1 MVDKKKKKMVIT
13 TLVCVLVFIAVGY
26 ALLTQA
32 IKVGVEGTL
41 NGVWDVYISDIK
53 LKNSTGR
60 AQEVNPAS
68 VSNKVNANF
77 EVDLYMPGDSV
88 EYEVTVKNDG
98 NIDAT
103 LRTVTTNATNTNE
116 DIRFTHTIKQGEVL
130 KKESE
135 TKFTFK
141 IVFDERA
148 TTLPTNSDPIEV
160 TMKLDYL
167 QNTGNSLYVP
177 TNITTDNTCFSYNA
191 SGVITKYDYSCGN
204 EVSIP
209 ESIDGVNI
217 KSIANNA
224 FVASDNTK
232 PLQSINMENASYLT
246 TFSFSDFTNLKHA
259 TLPRTLVEIPQ
270 MAFFNCPLTTINLPG
285 TVEKIG
291 NYAFKGTSLS
301 GSLYLPNSLKTIGVR
316 AFASLKLTGTLT
328 IPDSVT
334 TISNEAFNN
343 NKFTKLV
350 IGQNSS
356 LTTIGDYAFSG
367 TSLSGSLYLPNSLKT
382 IGVRAFASLKLT
394 GTLTIPDSVTT
405 ISSEAFYN
413 NKFTKL
419 VIGQNS
425 SLTTIGNNAFRNNQI
440 SNAIALPKSLTTV
453 GYNAFRAN
461 SISKLALNYGL
472 KSIGYEAFESNKIT
486 GTINIPVTVE
496 KIDTQAF
503 NSNQIEAVI
512 FNKNSALTTLG
523 SYAFAQNKISNA
535 IMMPKG
541 LTKIS
546 SYVFSNN
553 TISSLSFEE
562 GSVATVIERNA
573 FSAQSNSI
581 KGKLEIPA
589 SVTSIDFWAFTRAL
603 NVESLTFGENSKLT
617 TLGEAVFTNN
627 IIKKVVIP
635 SSLVSINWGGQR
647 GSFTQAGIEELIFE
661 ENSHLEKIDALA
673 FQLNK
678 ISKVVIPKSVKTIGV
693 QAFHSNQIA
702 SLTFEAGS
710 VLTTVGEQAFSIN
723 ALTTEGL
730 GKLPSTLT
738 SLATNAFLRNPG
750 LTQITLTSPTD
761 IEGWPDG
768 GTADVYY
775 GNDKLAKIVYER

>member
-13 TLVCVLVFIAVGY
+13 TLVCVLVFMAVGY

-217 KSIANNA
+217 KSIANDA
-224 FVASDNTK
+224 FVASDNTR

-246 TFSFSDFTNLKHA
+246 TFSFHVFTNLKHV
-259 TLPRTLVEIPQ
+259 TLPKTLVEISQ
-270 MAFFNCPLTTINLPG
+270 KAFFNCPLTTINLPG
-285 TVEKIG
+285 TVEK
-291 NYAFKGTSLS
+291 
-301 GSLYLPNSLKTIGVR
+301 
-316 AFASLKLTGTLT
+316 
-328 IPDSVT
+328 
-334 TISNEAFNN
+334 
-343 NKFTKLV
+343 
-350 IGQNSS
+350 
-356 LTTIGDYAFSG
+356 IGDYAFSG

-382 IGVRAFASLKLT
+382 IGIGAFNSLKLT

-405 ISSEAFYN
+405 ISNEAFYN

-419 VIGQNS
+419 VIGPNS

-440 SNAIALPKSLTTV
+440 SNAIALPKSVTTI
-453 GYNAFRAN
+453 GNNTFCNN
-461 SISKLALNYGL
+461 SIPKLALNYGL
-472 KSIGYEAFESNKIT
+472 KSIGSYAFGTNKIT

-496 KIDTQAF
+496 KIDAQAF
-503 NSNQIEAVI
+503 RLNQIEAVI

-523 SYAFAQNKISNA
+523 YYAFAQNKISNVIMIPKNLKA
-535 IMMPKG
+535 IQEF
-541 LTKIS
+541 TFWSNKIS
-546 SYVFSNN
+546 GV
-553 TISSLSFEE
+553 TFEE
-562 GSVATVIERNA
+562 GSQLKSIGKRAFQANYDSNGATITGSLN
-573 FSAQSNSI
+573 
-581 KGKLEIPA
+581 IPP
-589 SVTSIDFWAFTRAL
+589 S
-603 NVESLTFGENSKLT
+603 VESVGFMAFKEALKNIYELNFGENSQLKT
-617 TLGEAVFTNN
+617 IYSAAFASSH
-627 IIKKVVIP
+627 IKKVTIP
-635 SSLVSINWGGQR
+635 KSVTTIEKNQSQGAAFES
-647 GSFTQAGIEELIFE
+647 AGIEELIFE
-661 ENSHLEKIDALA
+661 EGSQLETIDNAVFSQNS
-673 FQLNK
+673 
-678 ISKVVIPKSVKTIGV
+678 ISKVVIPKSVKTINPL
-693 QAFHSNQIA
+693 AFYRNRIS
-702 SLTFEAGS
+702 SLTFEEGS
-710 VLTTVGEQAFSIN
+710 QLTTIGNGAFNNNS
-723 ALTTEGL
+723 LTNDGL

-738 SLATNAFLRNPG
+738 TLATNAFISNPS
-750 LTQITLTSPTD
+750 LTKITLTSPTD
-761 IEGWPDG
+761 IDGWADG
-768 GTADVYY
+768 STVDGKTVT
-775 GNDKLAKIVYER
+775 YER

>member
-60 AQEVNPAS
+60 AQELNPAY

-103 LRTVTTNATNTNE
+103 LRTIATNATNTNE

-148 TTLPTNSDPIEV
+148 TTLPINSDPIEV

-217 KSIANNA
+217 NSIANNA

-259 TLPRTLVEIPQ
+259 TLPKTLVEIPQ
-270 MAFFNCPLTTINLPG
+270 KAFFNCPLTTINLPG
-285 TVEKIG
+285 TVEKID

-301 GSLYLPNSLKTIGVR
+301 GSLYLPKSLKTIGVG
-316 AFASLKLTGTLT
+316 AFDSLKLTGTLT

-334 TISNEAFNN
+334 TISNEAFY
-343 NKFTKLV
+343 
-350 IGQNSS
+350 S
-356 LTTIGDYAFSG
+356 
-367 TSLSGSLYLPNSLKT
+367 
-382 IGVRAFASLKLT
+382 
-394 GTLTIPDSVTT
+394 
-405 ISSEAFYN
+405 

-440 SNAIALPKSLTTV
+440 SNAIALPKSVITIGNNTFC
-453 GYNAFRAN
+453 NN

-472 KSIGYEAFESNKIT
+472 KSIGNYAFGTNKIT

-496 KIDTQAF
+496 KIDAQAF
-503 NSNQIEAVI
+503 QSNQIEAVI

-523 SYAFAQNKISNA
+523 SYAFSNNKISNV
-535 IMMPKG
+535 IMIPKN
-541 LTKIS
+541 LKALQEFTFFSNKIS
-546 SYVFSNN
+546 GV
-553 TISSLSFEE
+553 TFEE
-562 GSVATVIERNA
+562 GSQLKSIGKRAFQANYDSNGATITGSLN
-573 FSAQSNSI
+573 
-581 KGKLEIPA
+581 IPP
-589 SVTSIDFWAFTRAL
+589 S
-603 NVESLTFGENSKLT
+603 VESIGFMAFKEALKNIDELNFGENSQLKT
-617 TLGEAVFTNN
+617 IYSAAFAVSH
-627 IIKKVVIP
+627 IKKVTIP
-635 SSLVSINWGGQR
+635 KSVTTMERNMSQGAAFES
-647 GSFTQAGIEELIFE
+647 AGIEELIFE
-661 ENSHLEKIDALA
+661 EGSQLEIIDNAVFSRNS
-673 FQLNK
+673 
-678 ISKVVIPKSVKTIGV
+678 ISKVVIPKSVKTINPL
-693 QAFHSNQIA
+693 AFGRNRIS
-702 SLTFEAGS
+702 SLTFEEGS
-710 VLTTVGEQAFSIN
+710 QLTTIGDEAFN
-723 ALTTEGL
+723 GNLLTNDGL

-738 SLATNAFLRNPG
+738 TLSTNAFINNPN

-761 IEGWPDG
+761 LEGWTNGSTVDG
-768 GTADVYY
+768 KTVT
-775 GNDKLAKIVYER
+775 YER

>member
-13 TLVCVLVFIAVGY
+13 TLVCVLVFMAVGY

-217 KSIANNA
+217 KSIANDA

-246 TFSFSDFTNLKHA
+246 TFSFSDFTNLKHT
-259 TLPRTLVEIPQ
+259 TLPKTLVEIPKA
-270 MAFFNCPLTTINLPG
+270 AFFNCPLTTINLPD
-285 TVEKIG
+285 TVEKID
-291 NYAFKGTSLS
+291 NYAFGGTSLS
-301 GSLYLPNSLKTIGVR
+301 GSLYLPNSLKTIGIS
-316 AFASLKLTGTLT
+316 AFEG
-328 IPDSVT
+328 
-334 TISNEAFNN
+334 
-343 NKFTKLV
+343 
-350 IGQNSS
+350 
-356 LTTIGDYAFSG
+356 
-367 TSLSGSLYLPNSLKT
+367 
-382 IGVRAFASLKLT
+382 LKLT

-472 KSIGYEAFESNKIT
+472 KSIGYEAFEGNKIT

-496 KIDTQAF
+496 KIDAQAF
-503 NSNQIEAVI
+503 QLNQIEAVI

-523 SYAFAQNKISNA
+523 YYAFAQNKISNVIMIPKNLKA
-535 IMMPKG
+535 IQEF
-541 LTKIS
+541 TFWSNIIS
-546 SYVFSNN
+546 GV
-553 TISSLSFEE
+553 TFEE
-562 GSVATVIERNA
+562 GSQLKSIGKRA
-573 FSAQSNSI
+573 FQANYDSNGSTI
-581 KGKLEIPA
+581 TGSLNIPP
-589 SVTSIDFWAFTRAL
+589 S
-603 NVESLTFGENSKLT
+603 VESIGFMAFKEALKNIDELNFGENSQLKT
-617 TLGEAVFTNN
+617 IYSAAFASSH
-627 IIKKVVIP
+627 IKKVTIP
-635 SSLVSINWGGQR
+635 KSVTTIEKTESQGAAFES
-647 GSFTQAGIEELIFE
+647 AGIEELIFE
-661 ENSHLEKIDALA
+661 EGSQLETIDNAVFSQNS
-673 FQLNK
+673 
-678 ISKVVIPKSVKTIGV
+678 ISKVVIPKSVKTINPL
-693 QAFHSNQIA
+693 AFYLNRIS
-702 SLTFEAGS
+702 SLTFEEGS
-710 VLTTVGEQAFSIN
+710 QLTTIGNEAFN
-723 ALTTEGL
+723 RNLLTNDGL

-738 SLATNAFLRNPG
+738 TLATNAFISNPS
-750 LTQITLTSPTD
+750 LTKITLTSPID
-761 IEGWPDG
+761 IDGWADG
-768 GTADVYY
+768 STVDGKTVT
-775 GNDKLAKIVYER
+775 YER

>member
-13 TLVCVLVFIAVGY
+13 TLVCVLVFMAVGY

-217 KSIANNA
+217 KSIANDA
-224 FVASDNTK
+224 FVASDNTR

-246 TFSFSDFTNLKHA
+246 TFSFSNFTNLKHA

-270 MAFFNCPLTTINLPG
+270 KAFFNCPLTTINLPG

-301 GSLYLPNSLKTIGVR
+301 GSLYLPNSLKTIGIS
-316 AFASLKLTGTLT
+316 AFEGLKLTGTLT

-350 IGQNSS
+350 IG
-356 LTTIGDYAFSG
+356 
-367 TSLSGSLYLPNSLKT
+367 P
-382 IGVRAFASLKLT
+382 
-394 GTLTIPDSVTT
+394 
-405 ISSEAFYN
+405 
-413 NKFTKL
+413 
-419 VIGQNS
+419 NS

-461 SISKLALNYGL
+461 SIPKLALNYGL

-503 NSNQIEAVI
+503 RLNQIEAVI

-523 SYAFAQNKISNA
+523 SYAFSNNKISNA

-562 GSVATVIERNA
+562 GSVATVIERDA
-573 FSAQSNSI
+573 FSTQSNSI

-589 SVTSIDFWAFTRAL
+589 SVTSIDFWAFSGAL

-617 TLGEAVFTNN
+617 TLGEAVFTGNT
-627 IIKKVVIP
+627 IKKVIIP
-635 SSLVSINWGGQR
+635 SSLVSINWGGQG

-661 ENSHLEKIDALA
+661 ENSHLEKIDRLA

-693 QAFHSNQIA
+693 RAFSSNRIA
-702 SLTFEAGS
+702 SLTFEEGS
-710 VLTTVGEQAFSIN
+710 VLTTIGGGAFSN
-723 ALTTEGL
+723 NSLTTEGL
-730 GKLPSTLT
+730 GKLPSSLTTLDT
-738 SLATNAFLRNPG
+738 SAFVLNSAI
-750 LTQITLTSPTD
+750 TQITLTSPTD

-768 GTADVYY
+768 GTIDVSGY
-775 GNDKLAKIVYER
+775 NNKFANIVYER

>member
-60 AQEVNPAS
+60 AQEVNPAY

-103 LRTVTTNATNTNE
+103 LRTIATNATNTNE
-116 DIRFTHTIKQGEVL
+116 DIKFTHTIKQGEVL

-148 TTLPTNSDPIEV
+148 TTLPINSDPIEV

-246 TFSFSDFTNLKHA
+246 TFSFSDFINLKYA
-259 TLPRTLVEIPQ
+259 TLPKTLVEIPQ
-270 MAFFNCPLTTINLPG
+270 KAFFNCPLTTINLPD

-301 GSLYLPNSLKTIGVR
+301 GSLYLPNSLKTIGIS
-316 AFASLKLTGTLT
+316 AFEGLKLTGTLT

-334 TISNEAFNN
+334 TISNEAFYND
-343 NKFTKLV
+343 KFTKLV
-350 IGQNSS
+350 IG
-356 LTTIGDYAFSG
+356 
-367 TSLSGSLYLPNSLKT
+367 P
-382 IGVRAFASLKLT
+382 
-394 GTLTIPDSVTT
+394 
-405 ISSEAFYN
+405 
-413 NKFTKL
+413 
-419 VIGQNS
+419 NS

-440 SNAIALPKSLTTV
+440 SNAIALPKSLTTI

-472 KSIGYEAFESNKIT
+472 RSIGYEAFESNKIT

-496 KIDTQAF
+496 KIDAQAF
-503 NSNQIEAVI
+503 QSNQIEAVI

-523 SYAFAQNKISNA
+523 SYAFSNNKISNV
-535 IMMPKG
+535 IMIPKN
-541 LTKIS
+541 LKALQEFTFFSNKIS
-546 SYVFSNN
+546 GV
-553 TISSLSFEE
+553 TFEE
-562 GSVATVIERNA
+562 GSQLKSIGKRAFQANRDSNGATITGSLN
-573 FSAQSNSI
+573 
-581 KGKLEIPA
+581 IPP
-589 SVTSIDFWAFTRAL
+589 S
-603 NVESLTFGENSKLT
+603 VESIGFMAFKEALKNIDELNFGENSQLKT
-617 TLGEAVFTNN
+617 IYSAAFASSH
-627 IIKKVVIP
+627 IKKVTIP
-635 SSLVSINWGGQR
+635 KSVTTMERNMSQGAAFES
-647 GSFTQAGIEELIFE
+647 AGIEELIFE
-661 ENSHLEKIDALA
+661 EGSQLETIDNAVFSQNS
-673 FQLNK
+673 
-678 ISKVVIPKSVKTIGV
+678 ISKVVIPKSVKTINSR
-693 QAFHSNQIA
+693 AFYLNRIS
-702 SLTFEAGS
+702 SLTFEEGS
-710 VLTTVGEQAFSIN
+710 QLTTIGDEAFNNNS
-723 ALTTEGL
+723 LTNDGL

-738 SLATNAFLRNPG
+738 TLATNAFISNPS
-750 LTQITLTSPTD
+750 LTKITLTSPTD
-761 IEGWPDG
+761 IDGWADG
-768 GTADVYY
+768 STVDGKTVT
-775 GNDKLAKIVYER
+775 YER

>member
-13 TLVCVLVFIAVGY
+13 TLVCVLVFMAVGY

-246 TFSFSDFTNLKHA
+246 TFSFSDFTNLKHT
-259 TLPRTLVEIPQ
+259 TLPKTLVEIPQ
-270 MAFFNCPLTTINLPG
+270 AAFFNCPLTTINLPD
-285 TVEKIG
+285 TVEKID
-291 NYAFKGTSLS
+291 NYAFRGTSLS
-301 GSLYLPNSLKTIGVR
+301 GSLYLPNSLKTIGIS
-316 AFASLKLTGTLT
+316 AFEG
-328 IPDSVT
+328 
-334 TISNEAFNN
+334 
-343 NKFTKLV
+343 
-350 IGQNSS
+350 
-356 LTTIGDYAFSG
+356 
-367 TSLSGSLYLPNSLKT
+367 
-382 IGVRAFASLKLT
+382 LKLT

-472 KSIGYEAFESNKIT
+472 KSIGYEAFEGNKIT

-496 KIDTQAF
+496 KIDAQAF
-503 NSNQIEAVI
+503 RLNQIEAVI

-523 SYAFAQNKISNA
+523 YYAFAQNKISNVIMIPKNLKA
-535 IMMPKG
+535 IQEF
-541 LTKIS
+541 TFWSNKIS
-546 SYVFSNN
+546 GV
-553 TISSLSFEE
+553 TFEE
-562 GSVATVIERNA
+562 GSQLKSIGRRAFQANYDSNGATITGSLN
-573 FSAQSNSI
+573 
-581 KGKLEIPA
+581 IPP
-589 SVTSIDFWAFTRAL
+589 S
-603 NVESLTFGENSKLT
+603 VESVGFMAFKEALKNIYELNFGENSQLKT
-617 TLGEAVFTNN
+617 IYSAAFASSH
-627 IIKKVVIP
+627 IKKVTIP
-635 SSLVSINWGGQR
+635 KSVTTIEKNQSQGAAFES
-647 GSFTQAGIEELIFE
+647 AGIEELIFE
-661 ENSHLEKIDALA
+661 EGSQLETIDNAVFSKNS
-673 FQLNK
+673 
-678 ISKVVIPKSVKTIGV
+678 ISKVVIPKSVKTINPL
-693 QAFHSNQIA
+693 AFYRNRIS
-702 SLTFEAGS
+702 SLTFEEGS
-710 VLTTVGEQAFSIN
+710 QLTTIGNGAFNNNS
-723 ALTTEGL
+723 LTNDGL

-738 SLATNAFLRNPG
+738 TLATNAFISNPS
-750 LTQITLTSPTD
+750 LTKITLTSPTD
-761 IEGWPDG
+761 IDGWADG
-768 GTADVYY
+768 STVDGKTVT
-775 GNDKLAKIVYER
+775 YER

>member
-60 AQEVNPAS
+60 AQELNPAY

-103 LRTVTTNATNTNE
+103 LRTIATNATNTNE

-148 TTLPTNSDPIEV
+148 TTLPINSDPIEV

-217 KSIANNA
+217 NSIANNA

-259 TLPRTLVEIPQ
+259 TLPKTLVEIPQ
-270 MAFFNCPLTTINLPG
+270 KAFFNCPLTTINLPD
-285 TVEKIG
+285 TVEKID

-301 GSLYLPNSLKTIGVR
+301 GSLYLPKSLKTIGVG
-316 AFASLKLTGTLT
+316 AFDSLKLTGTLT

-334 TISNEAFNN
+334 TISN
-343 NKFTKLV
+343 
-350 IGQNSS
+350 
-356 LTTIGDYAFSG
+356 
-367 TSLSGSLYLPNSLKT
+367 
-382 IGVRAFASLKLT
+382 
-394 GTLTIPDSVTT
+394 
-405 ISSEAFYN
+405 EAFYN

-440 SNAIALPKSLTTV
+440 SNAIALPKSVITIGNNTFC
-453 GYNAFRAN
+453 NN

-472 KSIGYEAFESNKIT
+472 KSIGNYAFGTNKIT

-496 KIDTQAF
+496 KIDAQAF
-503 NSNQIEAVI
+503 KSNQIEAVI

-523 SYAFAQNKISNA
+523 SYAFAENKISNV
-535 IMMPKG
+535 IMIPKN
-541 LTKIS
+541 LKALQEFTFFSNKIS
-546 SYVFSNN
+546 GV
-553 TISSLSFEE
+553 TFEE
-562 GSVATVIERNA
+562 GSQLKSIGKRAFQANHDSNGATITGTLN
-573 FSAQSNSI
+573 
-581 KGKLEIPA
+581 IPP
-589 SVTSIDFWAFTRAL
+589 S
-603 NVESLTFGENSKLT
+603 VESIGFMAFKEALKNIDELNFGENSQLKT
-617 TLGEAVFTNN
+617 IYSAAFASSH
-627 IIKKVVIP
+627 IKKVTIP
-635 SSLVSINWGGQR
+635 KSVTTMERNMSQGAAFES
-647 GSFTQAGIEELIFE
+647 AGIEELIFE
-661 ENSHLEKIDALA
+661 EGSQLETIDNAVFSQNS
-673 FQLNK
+673 
-678 ISKVVIPKSVKTIGV
+678 ISKVVIPKSVKTINSR
-693 QAFHSNQIA
+693 AFYRNRIS
-702 SLTFEAGS
+702 SLTFEEGS
-710 VLTTVGEQAFSIN
+710 QLTTIGDEAFNNNS
-723 ALTTEGL
+723 LTNDGL

-738 SLATNAFLRNPG
+738 TLATNAFILNPS
-750 LTQITLTSPTD
+750 LTKITLTSPTD
-761 IEGWPDG
+761 IDGWADG
-768 GTADVYY
+768 STVDGKTVT
-775 GNDKLAKIVYER
+775 YER

>member
-13 TLVCVLVFIAVGY
+13 TLVCVLVFMAVGY

-217 KSIANNA
+217 KSIANDA
-224 FVASDNTK
+224 FVASDNTR

-246 TFSFSDFTNLKHA
+246 TFSFHVFTNLKHV
-259 TLPRTLVEIPQ
+259 TLPKTLVEISQ
-270 MAFFNCPLTTINLPG
+270 KAFFNCPLTTINLPG
-285 TVEKIG
+285 TVEK
-291 NYAFKGTSLS
+291 
-301 GSLYLPNSLKTIGVR
+301 
-316 AFASLKLTGTLT
+316 
-328 IPDSVT
+328 
-334 TISNEAFNN
+334 
-343 NKFTKLV
+343 
-350 IGQNSS
+350 
-356 LTTIGDYAFSG
+356 IGDYAFSG

-382 IGVRAFASLKLT
+382 IGIGAFNSLKLT

-405 ISSEAFYN
+405 ISNEAFYN

-419 VIGQNS
+419 VIGPNS

-440 SNAIALPKSLTTV
+440 SNAIALPKSVTTI
-453 GYNAFRAN
+453 GNNTFCNN
-461 SISKLALNYGL
+461 SIPKLALNYGL
-472 KSIGYEAFESNKIT
+472 KSIGSYAFGTNKIT

-496 KIDTQAF
+496 KIDAQAF
-503 NSNQIEAVI
+503 QSNQIEAVI
-512 FNKNSALTTLG
+512 FNKNSTLTTLG
-523 SYAFAQNKISNA
+523 SYAFAQNKISNVIMIPKNLKA
-535 IMMPKG
+535 IQEF
-541 LTKIS
+541 TFWSNRIS
-546 SYVFSNN
+546 GV
-553 TISSLSFEE
+553 TFEE
-562 GSVATVIERNA
+562 GSQLKSIGKRAFQANYDSNGATITGSLN
-573 FSAQSNSI
+573 
-581 KGKLEIPA
+581 IPP
-589 SVTSIDFWAFTRAL
+589 S
-603 NVESLTFGENSKLT
+603 VESVGFMAFKEALKNIYELNFGENSQLKT
-617 TLGEAVFTNN
+617 IYSAAFASSH
-627 IIKKVVIP
+627 IKKVTIP
-635 SSLVSINWGGQR
+635 KSVTTIEKNQSQGAAFES
-647 GSFTQAGIEELIFE
+647 AGIEELIFE
-661 ENSHLEKIDALA
+661 EGSQLETIDNAVFSQNS
-673 FQLNK
+673 
-678 ISKVVIPKSVKTIGV
+678 ISKVVIPKSVKTINPL
-693 QAFHSNQIA
+693 AFYRNRIS
-702 SLTFEAGS
+702 SLTFEEGS
-710 VLTTVGEQAFSIN
+710 QLTTIGNGAFNNNS
-723 ALTTEGL
+723 LTNDGL

-738 SLATNAFLRNPG
+738 TLATNAFISNPS
-750 LTQITLTSPTD
+750 LTKITLTSPTD
-761 IEGWPDG
+761 IDGWADG
-768 GTADVYY
+768 STVDGKTVT
-775 GNDKLAKIVYER
+775 YER

>member
-41 NGVWDVYISDIK
+41 NGVWDVYISGIK

-141 IVFDERA
+141 IMFDERA

-217 KSIANNA
+217 KSIATNA

-270 MAFFNCPLTTINLPG
+270 KAFFNCPLTTINLPG

-301 GSLYLPNSLKTIGVR
+301 GSLYLPNSLKTIGIG
-316 AFASLKLTGTLT
+316 AFDSLKLTGTLT

-334 TISNEAFNN
+334 TISNEAF
-343 NKFTKLV
+343 
-350 IGQNSS
+350 
-356 LTTIGDYAFSG
+356 
-367 TSLSGSLYLPNSLKT
+367 
-382 IGVRAFASLKLT
+382 
-394 GTLTIPDSVTT
+394 
-405 ISSEAFYN
+405 YN

-419 VIGQNS
+419 VISQNS

-440 SNAIALPKSLTTV
+440 SNAIALPKSVTTI
-453 GYNAFRAN
+453 GNNTFCNN
-461 SISKLALNYGL
+461 SIPELALNYGL
-472 KSIGYEAFESNKIT
+472 KSIGNYAFGTNKIT

-496 KIDTQAF
+496 KIDAQAF
-503 NSNQIEAVI
+503 KSNQIEAVI

-523 SYAFAQNKISNA
+523 SYAFYNNKISNA

-573 FSAQSNSI
+573 FSTQSNSI

-589 SVTSIDFWAFTRAL
+589 SVTSIDFWAFSGAL

-635 SSLVSINWGGQR
+635 SSLVTVGSGGQ
-647 GSFTQAGIEELIFE
+647 GGAFTNAGIEELIFE
-661 ENSHLEKIDALA
+661 ENSHLETIATRA
-673 FQLNK
+673 FQINK
-678 ISKVVIPKSVKTIGV
+678 ISSVVIPKSVKTISFN
-693 QAFHSNQIA
+693 AFGNNAIKNLS
-702 SLTFEAGS
+702 FEAGS
-710 VLTTVGEQAFSIN
+710 VLTTIGDQAFSLN

-738 SLATNAFLRNPG
+738 SLGINTFSGNAR

-768 GTADVYY
+768 GTVDVYY
-775 GNDKLAKIVYER
+775 GKLAKIVYER

>member
-246 TFSFSDFTNLKHA
+246 TFSFSNFTNLKHA

-270 MAFFNCPLTTINLPG
+270 KAFFNCPLTTINLPG

-301 GSLYLPNSLKTIGVR
+301 GSLYLPNSLKTIGVG
-316 AFASLKLTGTLT
+316 AFDSLKLTGTLT

-334 TISNEAFNN
+334 TISNEAFN
-343 NKFTKLV
+343 
-350 IGQNSS
+350 
-356 LTTIGDYAFSG
+356 
-367 TSLSGSLYLPNSLKT
+367 
-382 IGVRAFASLKLT
+382 
-394 GTLTIPDSVTT
+394 
-405 ISSEAFYN
+405 N

-461 SISKLALNYGL
+461 SIPKLALNYGL
-472 KSIGYEAFESNKIT
+472 KSIGYEVFESNKIT

-503 NSNQIEAVI
+503 RKNQIEAVI

-523 SYAFAQNKISNA
+523 SYAFAGNKISNA

-541 LTKIS
+541 LAKIS

-573 FSAQSNSI
+573 FSDQAKSI
-581 KGKLEIPA
+581 KGTLEIPA
-589 SVTSIDFWAFTRAL
+589 SVTSINFWAFTGAL
-603 NVESLTFGENSKLT
+603 NVESLTFGENSKLI

-635 SSLVSINWGGQR
+635 SSLVTIGSGGQ
-647 GSFTQAGIEELIFE
+647 GGAFTNAGIEELIFE
-661 ENSHLEKIDALA
+661 ENSHLETIATRA
-673 FQLNK
+673 FQINK
-678 ISKVVIPKSVKTIGV
+678 ISSVVIPKSVKTISFN
-693 QAFHSNQIA
+693 AFGNNTIKNLS
-702 SLTFEAGS
+702 FEAGS
-710 VLTTVGEQAFSIN
+710 VLTTVGEQAFSMN

-730 GKLPSTLT
+730 GKFPSTLT
-738 SLATNAFLRNPG
+738 SLGTNAFSGNSG

-768 GTADVYY
+768 GTVDVYY
-775 GNDKLAKIVYER
+775 GKLAKIVYER

>member
-13 TLVCVLVFIAVGY
+13 TLVCVLVFMAVGY

-217 KSIANNA
+217 KSIATNA

-246 TFSFSDFTNLKHA
+246 TFSFFDFTNLKHA
-259 TLPRTLVEIPQ
+259 TLPKTLVEIPQ
-270 MAFFNCPLTTINLPG
+270 AAFFNCPLTTINLPD
-285 TVEKIG
+285 TVEKID
-291 NYAFKGTSLS
+291 NYAFEGTSLS
-301 GSLYLPNSLKTIGVR
+301 GSLYLPNSLKTIGIS
-316 AFASLKLTGTLT
+316 AFEG
-328 IPDSVT
+328 
-334 TISNEAFNN
+334 
-343 NKFTKLV
+343 
-350 IGQNSS
+350 
-356 LTTIGDYAFSG
+356 
-367 TSLSGSLYLPNSLKT
+367 
-382 IGVRAFASLKLT
+382 LKLT

-472 KSIGYEAFESNKIT
+472 KSIGYEAFEGNKIT

-496 KIDTQAF
+496 KIDAQAF
-503 NSNQIEAVI
+503 RLNQIEAVI

-523 SYAFAQNKISNA
+523 YYAFAQNKISNVIMIPKNLKA
-535 IMMPKG
+535 IQEF
-541 LTKIS
+541 TFWSNIIS
-546 SYVFSNN
+546 GV
-553 TISSLSFEE
+553 TFEE
-562 GSVATVIERNA
+562 GSQLKSIGKRAFQANYDSNGATITGSLN
-573 FSAQSNSI
+573 
-581 KGKLEIPA
+581 IPP
-589 SVTSIDFWAFTRAL
+589 S
-603 NVESLTFGENSKLT
+603 VESIGFMAFKEALKNIDELNFGENSQLKT
-617 TLGEAVFTNN
+617 IYSAAFASSH
-627 IIKKVVIP
+627 IKKVTIP
-635 SSLVSINWGGQR
+635 KSVTTIEK
-647 GSFTQAGIEELIFE
+647 TQSQVAAFESAGIEELIFE
-661 ENSHLEKIDALA
+661 EGSQLETIDNAVFSQNS
-673 FQLNK
+673 
-678 ISKVVIPKSVKTIGV
+678 ISKVVIPKSVKTINPL
-693 QAFHSNQIA
+693 AFYRNRIS
-702 SLTFEAGS
+702 SLTFEEGS
-710 VLTTVGEQAFSIN
+710 QLTTIGNEAFNNNS
-723 ALTTEGL
+723 LTNDGL

-738 SLATNAFLRNPG
+738 TLATNAFISNPS
-750 LTQITLTSPTD
+750 LTKITLTSPID
-761 IEGWPDG
+761 IDGWADG
-768 GTADVYY
+768 STVDGKTVT
-775 GNDKLAKIVYER
+775 YER

>member
-217 KSIANNA
+217 KSIANDA

-246 TFSFSDFTNLKHA
+246 TFSFSDFTNLKHT

-270 MAFFNCPLTTINLPG
+270 AAFFNCPLTTINLPD
-285 TVEKIG
+285 TVEKID
-291 NYAFKGTSLS
+291 NYAFGGTSLS
-301 GSLYLPNSLKTIGVR
+301 GSLYLPNSLKTIGIS
-316 AFASLKLTGTLT
+316 AFEG
-328 IPDSVT
+328 
-334 TISNEAFNN
+334 
-343 NKFTKLV
+343 
-350 IGQNSS
+350 
-356 LTTIGDYAFSG
+356 
-367 TSLSGSLYLPNSLKT
+367 
-382 IGVRAFASLKLT
+382 LKLT

-472 KSIGYEAFESNKIT
+472 KSIGYEAFEGNKIT

-496 KIDTQAF
+496 KIDAQAF
-503 NSNQIEAVI
+503 RLNQIEAVI

-523 SYAFAQNKISNA
+523 YYAFAQNKISNVIMIPKNLKA
-535 IMMPKG
+535 IQEF
-541 LTKIS
+541 TFWSNIIS
-546 SYVFSNN
+546 GV
-553 TISSLSFEE
+553 TFEE
-562 GSVATVIERNA
+562 GSQLKSIGKRAFQANYDSNGATITGSLN
-573 FSAQSNSI
+573 
-581 KGKLEIPA
+581 IPP
-589 SVTSIDFWAFTRAL
+589 S
-603 NVESLTFGENSKLT
+603 VESIGFMAFKEALKNIDELNFGENSQLKT
-617 TLGEAVFTNN
+617 IYSAAFASSH
-627 IIKKVVIP
+627 IKKVTIP
-635 SSLVSINWGGQR
+635 KSVTTIEK
-647 GSFTQAGIEELIFE
+647 TQSQGAAFESAGIEELIFE
-661 ENSHLEKIDALA
+661 EGSQLETIDNAVFSQNS
-673 FQLNK
+673 
-678 ISKVVIPKSVKTIGV
+678 ISKVVIPKSVKTINSS
-693 QAFHSNQIA
+693 AFYRNRIS
-702 SLTFEAGS
+702 SLTFEEGS
-710 VLTTVGEQAFSIN
+710 QLTTIGNEAFNNNS
-723 ALTTEGL
+723 LTNDGL

-738 SLATNAFLRNPG
+738 TLATNAFILNPS
-750 LTQITLTSPTD
+750 LTKITLTSPTD

-768 GTADVYY
+768 STVDGKTVT
-775 GNDKLAKIVYER
+775 YER

>member
-60 AQEVNPAS
+60 AQELNPAY

-148 TTLPTNSDPIEV
+148 TTLPINSDPIEV

-246 TFSFSDFTNLKHA
+246 TFSFSDFTNLKYA
-259 TLPRTLVEIPQ
+259 TLPKTLVEIPQ

-301 GSLYLPNSLKTIGVR
+301 GSLYLPNSLKTIGVG

-356 LTTIGDYAFSG
+356 LTTIG
-367 TSLSGSLYLPNSLKT
+367 
-382 IGVRAFASLKLT
+382 
-394 GTLTIPDSVTT
+394 
-405 ISSEAFYN
+405 
-413 NKFTKL
+413 
-419 VIGQNS
+419 
-425 SLTTIGNNAFRNNQI
+425 NNAFRNNQI
-440 SNAIALPKSLTTV
+440 SNAIALPKSVTTI
-453 GYNAFRAN
+453 GNNTFCDN
-461 SISKLALNYGL
+461 SIPVLALNYGL
-472 KSIGYEAFESNKIT
+472 KSIGSYAFGANKIT

-496 KIDTQAF
+496 KIDAQAF
-503 NSNQIEAVI
+503 KSNQIEAVI

-523 SYAFAQNKISNA
+523 SWAFAQNKISNV
-535 IMMPKG
+535 IMIPKN
-541 LTKIS
+541 LKVIQEFTFWSNIIS
-546 SYVFSNN
+546 GV
-553 TISSLSFEE
+553 TFEE
-562 GSVATVIERNA
+562 GSQLKSIGKRAFQANRDSNGATITGSLN
-573 FSAQSNSI
+573 
-581 KGKLEIPA
+581 IPP
-589 SVTSIDFWAFTRAL
+589 S
-603 NVESLTFGENSKLT
+603 VESIGFMAFKEALKNIDELNFGENSQLKT
-617 TLGEAVFTNN
+617 IYSAAFASSH
-627 IIKKVVIP
+627 IKKVTIP
-635 SSLVSINWGGQR
+635 KSVTTMERNMSQGAAFES
-647 GSFTQAGIEELIFE
+647 AGIEELIFE
-661 ENSHLEKIDALA
+661 EGSQLETIDNAVFSQNS
-673 FQLNK
+673 
-678 ISKVVIPKSVKTIGV
+678 ISKVVIPKSVKTINSR
-693 QAFHSNQIA
+693 AFYLNRIS
-702 SLTFEAGS
+702 SLTFEEGS
-710 VLTTVGEQAFSIN
+710 QLTTIGDEAFNNNS
-723 ALTTEGL
+723 LTNDGL

-738 SLATNAFLRNPG
+738 TLATNAFISNPS
-750 LTQITLTSPTD
+750 LTKITLTSPTD
-761 IEGWPDG
+761 IDGWADG
-768 GTADVYY
+768 STVDGKTVT
-775 GNDKLAKIVYER
+775 YER

>member
-13 TLVCVLVFIAVGY
+13 TLACVLVFIAVGY

-32 IKVGVEGTL
+32 IKVGLEGTL

-246 TFSFSDFTNLKHA
+246 TFSFSDFTNLKYA
-259 TLPRTLVEIPQ
+259 TLPKTLVEIPQ
-270 MAFFNCPLTTINLPG
+270 KAFFNCPLTTINLPD

-301 GSLYLPNSLKTIGVR
+301 GSLYLPNSLKTIGIG
-316 AFASLKLTGTLT
+316 AFDSLKLTGTLT

-334 TISNEAFNN
+334 TISNEAFN
-343 NKFTKLV
+343 
-350 IGQNSS
+350 
-356 LTTIGDYAFSG
+356 
-367 TSLSGSLYLPNSLKT
+367 
-382 IGVRAFASLKLT
+382 
-394 GTLTIPDSVTT
+394 
-405 ISSEAFYN
+405 N

-461 SISKLALNYGL
+461 SIPKLALNYGL
-472 KSIGYEAFESNKIT
+472 KSIGYEAFEANKIT

-503 NSNQIEAVI
+503 RKNQIEAVI

-523 SYAFAQNKISNA
+523 SYAFAGNKISNA

-573 FSAQSNSI
+573 FSTQSNSI

-589 SVTSIDFWAFTRAL
+589 SVTSIDFWAFSGAL

-617 TLGEAVFTNN
+617 TLGEAVFTGNT
-627 IIKKVVIP
+627 IKKVIIP
-635 SSLVSINWGGQR
+635 SSLVSINWGGQG
-647 GSFTQAGIEELIFE
+647 GSFTKAGIEELIFE
-661 ENSHLEKIDALA
+661 ENSHLEKIDRLA

-693 QAFHSNQIA
+693 RAFNGNRIA
-702 SLTFEAGS
+702 SLTFEEGS
-710 VLTTVGEQAFSIN
+710 VLTTIGGGAFSN
-723 ALTTEGL
+723 NSLTTEGL
-730 GKLPSTLT
+730 GKLPSSLTTLDT
-738 SLATNAFLRNPG
+738 SAFIQNSAI
-750 LTQITLTSPTD
+750 TQITLTSSTD

-768 GTADVYY
+768 GTIDVSGY
-775 GNDKLAKIVYER
+775 NNKFAKIVYER

>member
-270 MAFFNCPLTTINLPG
+270 KAFFNCPLTTINLPG

-291 NYAFKGTSLS
+291 NYAFEGTSLS
-301 GSLYLPNSLKTIGVR
+301 GSLYLPNSLKAIGM
-316 AFASLKLTGTLT
+316 G
-328 IPDSVT
+328 
-334 TISNEAFNN
+334 
-343 NKFTKLV
+343 
-350 IGQNSS
+350 
-356 LTTIGDYAFSG
+356 
-367 TSLSGSLYLPNSLKT
+367 
-382 IGVRAFASLKLT
+382 AFASLKLT

-419 VIGQNS
+419 VIGPNS

-496 KIDTQAF
+496 KIDAQAF
-503 NSNQIEAVI
+503 KSNQIEAVI
-512 FNKNSALTTLG
+512 FNKDSALTTLG
-523 SYAFAQNKISNA
+523 SYAFSNNKISNA

-573 FSAQSNSI
+573 FSGQAKSI
-581 KGKLEIPA
+581 KGTLEIPA
-589 SVTSIDFWAFTRAL
+589 SVTSIDFWAFTGAL
-603 NVESLTFGENSKLT
+603 DVNLLTFGENSKLI

-635 SSLVSINWGGQR
+635 SSLVTVGSGGQ
-647 GSFTQAGIEELIFE
+647 GGAFTNAGIEELIFE
-661 ENSHLEKIDALA
+661 ENSHLETIETRA
-673 FQLNK
+673 FQINK
-678 ISKVVIPKSVKTIGV
+678 ISSVVIPKSVKTISFN
-693 QAFHSNQIA
+693 AFGNNAIKNLS
-702 SLTFEAGS
+702 FEAGS
-710 VLTTVGEQAFSIN
+710 VLTTIGEQAFSLN

-730 GKLPSTLT
+730 GKLPNTLT
-738 SLATNAFLRNPG
+738 SLATNAFSANAG

-761 IEGWPDG
+761 LEGWPDG
-768 GTADVYY
+768 GTVDVYY
-775 GNDKLAKIVYER
+775 GKLAKIVYER

>member
-13 TLVCVLVFIAVGY
+13 TLACVLVFIAVGY

-224 FVASDNTK
+224 FVANDNTK

-246 TFSFSDFTNLKHA
+246 TFSFSGFTNLKHA
-259 TLPRTLVEIPQ
+259 TLPKTLVEIPQ
-270 MAFFNCPLTTINLPG
+270 EAFLNCPLTTINLPD
-285 TVEKIG
+285 TVEK
-291 NYAFKGTSLS
+291 
-301 GSLYLPNSLKTIGVR
+301 
-316 AFASLKLTGTLT
+316 
-328 IPDSVT
+328 
-334 TISNEAFNN
+334 
-343 NKFTKLV
+343 
-350 IGQNSS
+350 
-356 LTTIGDYAFSG
+356 IGDYAFSG

-382 IGVRAFASLKLT
+382 IGISAFNSLKLT

-405 ISSEAFYN
+405 ISNEAFYN

-440 SNAIALPKSLTTV
+440 SNAIALPKSVATIGNNT
-453 GYNAFRAN
+453 FRTN
-461 SISKLALNYGL
+461 SIPKLALNYGL
-472 KSIGYEAFESNKIT
+472 KSIGYEAFEENKIT
-486 GTINIPVTVE
+486 GTINIPVTIE
-496 KIDTQAF
+496 KIDTKAF
-503 NSNQIEAVI
+503 GSNQIEAVI

-523 SYAFAQNKISNA
+523 SWAFAQNKISNVIMIPKNLKA
-535 IMMPKG
+535 IQEF
-541 LTKIS
+541 TF
-546 SYVFSNN
+546 FSNE
-553 TISSLSFEE
+553 ISGVTFEE
-562 GSVATVIERNA
+562 GSQLKSIGKRA
-573 FSAQSNSI
+573 FQANRDSNGLTITGS
-581 KGKLEIPA
+581 LNIPP
-589 SVTSIDFWAFTRAL
+589 S
-603 NVESLTFGENSKLT
+603 VESVGFMAFKEALKNIDELNFGENSQLKT
-617 TLGEAVFTNN
+617 IYSAAFAASR
-627 IIKKVVIP
+627 IKKVTIP
-635 SSLVSINWGGQR
+635 KSVTTIERNMSQGAAFES
-647 GSFTQAGIEELIFE
+647 AGIKELIFE
-661 ENSHLEKIDALA
+661 EGSQLETIDNAVFSQNS
-673 FQLNK
+673 
-678 ISKVVIPKSVKTIGV
+678 ISKVVIPKSVKTINPL
-693 QAFHSNQIA
+693 AFYRNRIS
-702 SLTFEAGS
+702 SLTFEEGS
-710 VLTTVGEQAFSIN
+710 QLTTIGNEAFNSN
-723 ALTTEGL
+723 LLTNDGL

-738 SLATNAFLRNPG
+738 TLATNAFIANPS
-750 LTQITLTSPTD
+750 LTKITLTSPTD
-761 IEGWPDG
+761 IDGWADG
-768 GTADVYY
+768 STVDGKTVT
-775 GNDKLAKIVYER
+775 YER

>member
-60 AQEVNPAS
+60 AQELNPAY

-246 TFSFSDFTNLKHA
+246 TFSFSDFTNLKYA
-259 TLPRTLVEIPQ
+259 TLPKTLVEIPQ
-270 MAFFNCPLTTINLPG
+270 KAFFNCPLTTINLPD
-285 TVEKIG
+285 TVEKID

-301 GSLYLPNSLKTIGVR
+301 GSLYLPKSLKTIGVG
-316 AFASLKLTGTLT
+316 AFDSLKLTGTLT

-334 TISNEAFNN
+334 TISNEAF
-343 NKFTKLV
+343 
-350 IGQNSS
+350 
-356 LTTIGDYAFSG
+356 
-367 TSLSGSLYLPNSLKT
+367 
-382 IGVRAFASLKLT
+382 
-394 GTLTIPDSVTT
+394 
-405 ISSEAFYN
+405 YN

-419 VIGQNS
+419 VISQNS

-440 SNAIALPKSLTTV
+440 SNAIALPKSVITIGNNTFC
-453 GYNAFRAN
+453 NN

-472 KSIGYEAFESNKIT
+472 KSIGNYAFGTNKIT

-496 KIDTQAF
+496 KIDAQAF
-503 NSNQIEAVI
+503 KSNQIEAVI

-523 SYAFAQNKISNA
+523 SYAFAQNKISNV
-535 IMMPKG
+535 IMIPKN
-541 LTKIS
+541 LKVIQEFTFWSNIIS
-546 SYVFSNN
+546 GV
-553 TISSLSFEE
+553 TFEE
-562 GSVATVIERNA
+562 GSQLKSIGKRAFQANYDSNGATITGSLN
-573 FSAQSNSI
+573 
-581 KGKLEIPA
+581 IPP
-589 SVTSIDFWAFTRAL
+589 S
-603 NVESLTFGENSKLT
+603 VESIGSMAFKEALKNIDELNFGENSQLKT
-617 TLGEAVFTNN
+617 ISNAAFASSH
-627 IIKKVVIP
+627 IKKVTIP
-635 SSLVSINWGGQR
+635 KSVTTMERNMSQGAAFES
-647 GSFTQAGIEELIFE
+647 AGIEELIFE
-661 ENSHLEKIDALA
+661 EGSQLETIDNAVFSQNS
-673 FQLNK
+673 
-678 ISKVVIPKSVKTIGV
+678 ISKVVIPKSVKTINSR
-693 QAFHSNQIA
+693 AFYRNRIS
-702 SLTFEAGS
+702 SLTFEEGS
-710 VLTTVGEQAFSIN
+710 QLTTIGDEAFNNNS
-723 ALTTEGL
+723 LTNDGL

-738 SLATNAFLRNPG
+738 TLATNAFMSNPS
-750 LTQITLTSPTD
+750 LTKITLTSPTD
-761 IEGWPDG
+761 IDGWADG
-768 GTADVYY
+768 STVDGKTVT
-775 GNDKLAKIVYER
+775 YER

>member
-270 MAFFNCPLTTINLPG
+270 KAFFNCPLTTINLPG

-301 GSLYLPNSLKTIGVR
+301 GSLYLPNSLKTIGIS
-316 AFASLKLTGTLT
+316 AFEG
-328 IPDSVT
+328 
-334 TISNEAFNN
+334 
-343 NKFTKLV
+343 
-350 IGQNSS
+350 
-356 LTTIGDYAFSG
+356 
-367 TSLSGSLYLPNSLKT
+367 
-382 IGVRAFASLKLT
+382 LKLT

-461 SISKLALNYGL
+461 SIPKLALNYGL

-503 NSNQIEAVI
+503 RSNQIEAVI

-523 SYAFAQNKISNA
+523 SYAFYNNKISNA

-573 FSAQSNSI
+573 FSDQSNSI

-589 SVTSIDFWAFTRAL
+589 SVTSIDFWAFTSAL

-617 TLGEAVFTNN
+617 TLGEAVFTGNT
-627 IIKKVVIP
+627 IKKVIIP
-635 SSLVSINWGGQR
+635 SSLVSINWGGQG

-661 ENSHLEKIDALA
+661 ENSHLEKIDRLA

-693 QAFHSNQIA
+693 RAFSSNRIA
-702 SLTFEAGS
+702 SLTFEEGS
-710 VLTTVGEQAFSIN
+710 VLTTIGGGAFSN
-723 ALTTEGL
+723 NSLTTEGL
-730 GKLPSTLT
+730 GKLPSSLTTLDT
-738 SLATNAFLRNPG
+738 SAFVLNSAI
-750 LTQITLTSPTD
+750 TQITLTSPTD

-768 GTADVYY
+768 GTIDVSGY
-775 GNDKLAKIVYER
+775 NNKFANIVYER

>member
-270 MAFFNCPLTTINLPG
+270 KAFFNCPLTTINLPG

-301 GSLYLPNSLKTIGVR
+301 GSLYLPNSLKTIGIG
-316 AFASLKLTGTLT
+316 AFDSLKLTGTLT

-334 TISNEAFNN
+334 TISNEAF
-343 NKFTKLV
+343 
-350 IGQNSS
+350 
-356 LTTIGDYAFSG
+356 
-367 TSLSGSLYLPNSLKT
+367 
-382 IGVRAFASLKLT
+382 
-394 GTLTIPDSVTT
+394 
-405 ISSEAFYN
+405 YN

-419 VIGQNS
+419 VISQNS

-440 SNAIALPKSLTTV
+440 SNAIALPKSVTTI
-453 GYNAFRAN
+453 GNNTFCNN
-461 SISKLALNYGL
+461 SIPELALNYGL
-472 KSIGYEAFESNKIT
+472 KSIGNYAFGTNKIT

-496 KIDTQAF
+496 KIDAQAF
-503 NSNQIEAVI
+503 KSNQIEAVI
-512 FNKNSALTTLG
+512 FNKDSALTTLG
-523 SYAFAQNKISNA
+523 SYAFAQNKISNV
-535 IMMPKG
+535 IMIPKN
-541 LTKIS
+541 LKALQEFTFFSNKIS
-546 SYVFSNN
+546 GV
-553 TISSLSFEE
+553 TFEE
-562 GSVATVIERNA
+562 GSQLKSIGKRA
-573 FSAQSNSI
+573 FQANYDSNGTSTMT
-581 KGKLEIPA
+581 GSLNIPP
-589 SVTSIDFWAFTRAL
+589 S
-603 NVESLTFGENSKLT
+603 VESVGFMAFKEALKNIDELNFGENSQLKT
-617 TLGEAVFTNN
+617 IYSAAFASSH
-627 IIKKVVIP
+627 IKKVTIP
-635 SSLVSINWGGQR
+635 KSVTTIEK
-647 GSFTQAGIEELIFE
+647 TQSQGAAFESAGIKELIFE
-661 ENSHLEKIDALA
+661 EGSQLETIDNAVFSQNS
-673 FQLNK
+673 
-678 ISKVVIPKSVKTIGV
+678 ISKVVIPKSVKTINSS
-693 QAFHSNQIA
+693 AFYRNRIS
-702 SLTFEAGS
+702 SLTFEEGS
-710 VLTTVGEQAFSIN
+710 QLTTIGNEAFNNNS
-723 ALTTEGL
+723 LTNDGL

-738 SLATNAFLRNPG
+738 TLATNAFISNPS
-750 LTQITLTSPTD
+750 LTKITLTSPTD
-761 IEGWPDG
+761 IDGWADG
-768 GTADVYY
+768 STVDGKTVT
-775 GNDKLAKIVYER
+775 YER

>member
-270 MAFFNCPLTTINLPG
+270 KAFFNCPLTTINLPD

-301 GSLYLPNSLKTIGVR
+301 GSLYLPNSLKTIGIG
-316 AFASLKLTGTLT
+316 AFDSLKLTGTLT

-350 IGQNSS
+350 IS
-356 LTTIGDYAFSG
+356 
-367 TSLSGSLYLPNSLKT
+367 
-382 IGVRAFASLKLT
+382 
-394 GTLTIPDSVTT
+394 
-405 ISSEAFYN
+405 
-413 NKFTKL
+413 
-419 VIGQNS
+419 QNS

-461 SISKLALNYGL
+461 SIPELALNYGL
-472 KSIGYEAFESNKIT
+472 KSIGYEAFEANKIT

-503 NSNQIEAVI
+503 RKNQIEAVI

-523 SYAFAQNKISNA
+523 SYAFAGNKISNA

-573 FSAQSNSI
+573 FSDQAKSI
-581 KGKLEIPA
+581 KGTLEIPA
-589 SVTSIDFWAFTRAL
+589 SVTSINFWAFTGAL
-603 NVESLTFGENSKLT
+603 NVESLTFGENSKLI

-635 SSLVSINWGGQR
+635 SSLVTVGSGGQ
-647 GSFTQAGIEELIFE
+647 GGAFTNAGIEELIFE
-661 ENSHLEKIDALA
+661 ENSHLETIATCA
-673 FQLNK
+673 FQINK
-678 ISKVVIPKSVKTIGV
+678 ISSVVIPKSVKTIGN
-693 QAFHSNQIA
+693 QAFGNNRIKNLS
-702 SLTFEAGS
+702 FEAGS
-710 VLTTVGEQAFSIN
+710 VLTTVGEQAFFMN

-738 SLATNAFLRNPG
+738 SLGTNAFFGNSG

-768 GTADVYY
+768 GTVDVYY
-775 GNDKLAKIVYER
+775 GKLAKIVYER

>member
-13 TLVCVLVFIAVGY
+13 TLVCVLVFMAVGY

-148 TTLPTNSDPIEV
+148 TTLPTNSDPVEV

-217 KSIANNA
+217 KSIANDA

-246 TFSFSDFTNLKHA
+246 TFSFSDFTNLKHT
-259 TLPRTLVEIPQ
+259 TLPKTLVEIPQ
-270 MAFFNCPLTTINLPG
+270 AAFFNCPLTTINLPD
-285 TVEKIG
+285 TVEKID
-291 NYAFKGTSLS
+291 NYAFEGTSLS
-301 GSLYLPNSLKTIGVR
+301 GSLYLPNSLKTIGIS
-316 AFASLKLTGTLT
+316 AFEG
-328 IPDSVT
+328 
-334 TISNEAFNN
+334 
-343 NKFTKLV
+343 
-350 IGQNSS
+350 
-356 LTTIGDYAFSG
+356 
-367 TSLSGSLYLPNSLKT
+367 
-382 IGVRAFASLKLT
+382 LKLT

-472 KSIGYEAFESNKIT
+472 KSIGYEAFEGNKIT

-496 KIDTQAF
+496 KIDAQAF
-503 NSNQIEAVI
+503 RLNQIEAVI

-523 SYAFAQNKISNA
+523 YYAFAQNKISNVIMIPKNLKA
-535 IMMPKG
+535 IQEF
-541 LTKIS
+541 TFWSNIIS
-546 SYVFSNN
+546 GV
-553 TISSLSFEE
+553 TFEE
-562 GSVATVIERNA
+562 GSQLKSIGKRAFQANYDSNGATITGSLN
-573 FSAQSNSI
+573 
-581 KGKLEIPA
+581 IPP
-589 SVTSIDFWAFTRAL
+589 S
-603 NVESLTFGENSKLT
+603 VESIGFMAFKEALKNIDELNFGENSQLKT
-617 TLGEAVFTNN
+617 IYSAAFASSH
-627 IIKKVVIP
+627 IKKVTIP
-635 SSLVSINWGGQR
+635 KSVTTIEK
-647 GSFTQAGIEELIFE
+647 TQSQGAAFESAGIEELIFE
-661 ENSHLEKIDALA
+661 EGSQLETIDNAVFSQNS
-673 FQLNK
+673 
-678 ISKVVIPKSVKTIGV
+678 ISKVVIPKSVKTINPL
-693 QAFHSNQIA
+693 AFYRNRIS
-702 SLTFEAGS
+702 SLTFEEGS
-710 VLTTVGEQAFSIN
+710 QLTTIGNGAFNNNS
-723 ALTTEGL
+723 LTNDGL

-738 SLATNAFLRNPG
+738 TLATNAFISNPS
-750 LTQITLTSPTD
+750 LTKITLTSPID
-761 IEGWPDG
+761 IDGWADG
-768 GTADVYY
+768 STVDGKTVT
-775 GNDKLAKIVYER
+775 YER

>member
-13 TLVCVLVFIAVGY
+13 TLVCVLVFMAVGY

-103 LRTVTTNATNTNE
+103 LRTVTTNATNINE

-217 KSIANNA
+217 KSIANDA
-224 FVASDNTK
+224 FVASDNTR

-246 TFSFSDFTNLKHA
+246 TFSFHVFTNLKHV
-259 TLPRTLVEIPQ
+259 TLPKTLVEISQ
-270 MAFFNCPLTTINLPG
+270 KAFFNCPLTTINLPG
-285 TVEKIG
+285 TVEK
-291 NYAFKGTSLS
+291 
-301 GSLYLPNSLKTIGVR
+301 
-316 AFASLKLTGTLT
+316 
-328 IPDSVT
+328 
-334 TISNEAFNN
+334 
-343 NKFTKLV
+343 
-350 IGQNSS
+350 
-356 LTTIGDYAFSG
+356 IGDYAFSG

-382 IGVRAFASLKLT
+382 IGIGAFNSLKLT

-405 ISSEAFYN
+405 ISNEAFYN

-419 VIGQNS
+419 VIGPNS

-440 SNAIALPKSLTTV
+440 SNAIALPKSVTTI
-453 GYNAFRAN
+453 GNNTFCNN
-461 SISKLALNYGL
+461 SIPKLALNYGL
-472 KSIGYEAFESNKIT
+472 KSIGSYAFGTNKIT

-496 KIDTQAF
+496 KIDAQAF
-503 NSNQIEAVI
+503 QSNQIEAVI
-512 FNKNSALTTLG
+512 FNKNSTLTTLG
-523 SYAFAQNKISNA
+523 SYAFAQNKISNVIMIPKNLKA
-535 IMMPKG
+535 IQEF
-541 LTKIS
+541 TFWSNKIS
-546 SYVFSNN
+546 GV
-553 TISSLSFEE
+553 TFEE
-562 GSVATVIERNA
+562 GSQLKSIGKRAFQANYDSNGATITGSLN
-573 FSAQSNSI
+573 
-581 KGKLEIPA
+581 IPP
-589 SVTSIDFWAFTRAL
+589 S
-603 NVESLTFGENSKLT
+603 VESVGFMAFKEALKNIYELNFGENSQLKT
-617 TLGEAVFTNN
+617 IYSAAFASSH
-627 IIKKVVIP
+627 IKKVTIP
-635 SSLVSINWGGQR
+635 KSVTTIEKNQSQGAAFES
-647 GSFTQAGIEELIFE
+647 AGIEELIFE
-661 ENSHLEKIDALA
+661 EGSQLETIDNAVFSQNS
-673 FQLNK
+673 
-678 ISKVVIPKSVKTIGV
+678 ISKVVIPKSVKTINPL
-693 QAFHSNQIA
+693 AFYRNRIS
-702 SLTFEAGS
+702 SLTFEEGS
-710 VLTTVGEQAFSIN
+710 QLTTIGNGAFNNNS
-723 ALTTEGL
+723 LTNDGL

-738 SLATNAFLRNPG
+738 TLATNAFISNPS
-750 LTQITLTSPTD
+750 LTKITLTSPTD
-761 IEGWPDG
+761 IDGWADG
-768 GTADVYY
+768 STVDGKTVT
-775 GNDKLAKIVYER
+775 YER

>member
-191 SGVITKYDYSCGN
+191 RGVITKYDYSCGN

-270 MAFFNCPLTTINLPG
+270 KAFFNCPLTTINLPG

-301 GSLYLPNSLKTIGVR
+301 GSLYLPNSLKTIGIG
-316 AFASLKLTGTLT
+316 AFDSLKLTGTLT

-334 TISNEAFNN
+334 TISNEAF
-343 NKFTKLV
+343 
-350 IGQNSS
+350 
-356 LTTIGDYAFSG
+356 
-367 TSLSGSLYLPNSLKT
+367 
-382 IGVRAFASLKLT
+382 
-394 GTLTIPDSVTT
+394 
-405 ISSEAFYN
+405 YN

-419 VIGQNS
+419 VISQNS

-440 SNAIALPKSLTTV
+440 SNAIALPKSVTTI
-453 GYNAFRAN
+453 GNNTFCNN
-461 SISKLALNYGL
+461 SIPELALNYGL
-472 KSIGYEAFESNKIT
+472 KSIGNYAFGTNKIT

-496 KIDTQAF
+496 KIDAQAF
-503 NSNQIEAVI
+503 KSNQIEAVI
-512 FNKNSALTTLG
+512 FNKDSALTTLG
-523 SYAFAQNKISNA
+523 SYAFSQNKISNA

-573 FSAQSNSI
+573 FSGQAKSI
-581 KGKLEIPA
+581 KGTLEIPA
-589 SVTSIDFWAFTRAL
+589 SVTSIDFWAFTGAL
-603 NVESLTFGENSKLT
+603 DVNLLTFGENSKLI

-635 SSLVSINWGGQR
+635 SSLVTVGSGGQ
-647 GSFTQAGIEELIFE
+647 GGAFTNAGIEELIFE
-661 ENSHLEKIDALA
+661 ENSHLETIETRA
-673 FQLNK
+673 FQINK
-678 ISKVVIPKSVKTIGV
+678 ISSVVIPKSVKTISFN
-693 QAFHSNQIA
+693 AFSHNTIKNLS
-702 SLTFEAGS
+702 FEAGS
-710 VLTTVGEQAFSIN
+710 VLTTIGKEAFSLN

-730 GKLPSTLT
+730 GKLPNTLT
-738 SLATNAFLRNPG
+738 SLATNAFSDNAG

-761 IEGWPDG
+761 LEGWPDG
-768 GTADVYY
+768 GTVDVYY
-775 GNDKLAKIVYER
+775 GKLAKIVYER

>member
-13 TLVCVLVFIAVGY
+13 TLVCVLVFMAVGY

-217 KSIANNA
+217 KSIANDA

-246 TFSFSDFTNLKHA
+246 TFSFSNFTNLKHA

-270 MAFFNCPLTTINLPG
+270 KAFFNCPLTTINLPG
-285 TVEKIG
+285 TVEKID
-291 NYAFKGTSLS
+291 NYAFKGTSFS
-301 GSLYLPNSLKTIGVR
+301 GSLYLPNSLKTIGIS
-316 AFASLKLTGTLT
+316 AFEGLKLTGTLT

-334 TISNEAFNN
+334 TISNEAFYND
-343 NKFTKLV
+343 KFTKLV
-350 IGQNSS
+350 IG
-356 LTTIGDYAFSG
+356 
-367 TSLSGSLYLPNSLKT
+367 P
-382 IGVRAFASLKLT
+382 
-394 GTLTIPDSVTT
+394 
-405 ISSEAFYN
+405 
-413 NKFTKL
+413 
-419 VIGQNS
+419 NS

-461 SISKLALNYGL
+461 SIPKLALNYGL

-496 KIDTQAF
+496 KIDAQAF
-503 NSNQIEAVI
+503 QSNQIEAVI
-512 FNKNSALTTLG
+512 FNKNSTLTTLG
-523 SYAFAQNKISNA
+523 SYAFAQNKISNVIMIPKNLKA
-535 IMMPKG
+535 IQEF
-541 LTKIS
+541 TFWSNIIS
-546 SYVFSNN
+546 GV
-553 TISSLSFEE
+553 TFEE
-562 GSVATVIERNA
+562 GSQLKSIGKRAFQANYDSNGATITGSLN
-573 FSAQSNSI
+573 
-581 KGKLEIPA
+581 IPP
-589 SVTSIDFWAFTRAL
+589 S
-603 NVESLTFGENSKLT
+603 VESIGFMAFKEALKNIDELNFGENSQLKT
-617 TLGEAVFTNN
+617 IYSAAFASSH
-627 IIKKVVIP
+627 IKKVTIP
-635 SSLVSINWGGQR
+635 KSVTTIEK
-647 GSFTQAGIEELIFE
+647 TQSQGAAFESAGIEELIFE
-661 ENSHLEKIDALA
+661 EGSQLETIDNAVFSQNS
-673 FQLNK
+673 
-678 ISKVVIPKSVKTIGV
+678 ISKVVIPKSVKTINSS
-693 QAFHSNQIA
+693 AFYRNRIS
-702 SLTFEAGS
+702 SLTFEEGS
-710 VLTTVGEQAFSIN
+710 QLTTIGNEAFNNNS
-723 ALTTEGL
+723 LTNDGL

-738 SLATNAFLRNPG
+738 TLATNAFISNPS
-750 LTQITLTSPTD
+750 LTKITLTSPTD
-761 IEGWPDG
+761 IDGWADG
-768 GTADVYY
+768 STVDG
-775 GNDKLAKIVYER
+775 KIVTYER

>member
-285 TVEKIG
+285 TVEKID

-301 GSLYLPNSLKTIGVR
+301 GSLYLPKSLKTIGIS
-316 AFASLKLTGTLT
+316 AFEGLKLTGTLT

-334 TISNEAFNN
+334 TISNEAF
-343 NKFTKLV
+343 
-350 IGQNSS
+350 
-356 LTTIGDYAFSG
+356 
-367 TSLSGSLYLPNSLKT
+367 
-382 IGVRAFASLKLT
+382 
-394 GTLTIPDSVTT
+394 
-405 ISSEAFYN
+405 YN

-419 VIGQNS
+419 VIGPNS

-461 SISKLALNYGL
+461 SIPKLALNYGL
-472 KSIGYEAFESNKIT
+472 KSIGYEAFEGNKIT

-496 KIDTQAF
+496 KIDAQAF
-503 NSNQIEAVI
+503 RLNQIEAVI

-523 SYAFAQNKISNA
+523 YYAFAQNKISNVIMIPKNLKA
-535 IMMPKG
+535 IQEF
-541 LTKIS
+541 TFWSNIIS
-546 SYVFSNN
+546 GV
-553 TISSLSFEE
+553 TFEE
-562 GSVATVIERNA
+562 GSQLKSIGKRAFQFNYDSNGATITGSLN
-573 FSAQSNSI
+573 
-581 KGKLEIPA
+581 IPP
-589 SVTSIDFWAFTRAL
+589 S
-603 NVESLTFGENSKLT
+603 VESVGFMAFKEALKNIDELNFGENSQLKT
-617 TLGEAVFTNN
+617 IYSAAFAVSH
-627 IIKKVVIP
+627 IKKVTIP
-635 SSLVSINWGGQR
+635 KSVTTIEKNQSQGAAFQS
-647 GSFTQAGIEELIFE
+647 AGIKELIFE
-661 ENSHLEKIDALA
+661 EGSQLETIDNAVFSQNS
-673 FQLNK
+673 
-678 ISKVVIPKSVKTIGV
+678 ISKVVIPKSVKTINPL
-693 QAFHSNQIA
+693 AFYRNRIS
-702 SLTFEAGS
+702 SLTFEEGS
-710 VLTTVGEQAFSIN
+710 QLTTIGNEAFNNNS
-723 ALTTEGL
+723 LTNDGL

-738 SLATNAFLRNPG
+738 TLATNAFISNPS
-750 LTQITLTSPTD
+750 LTKITLTSPTD
-761 IEGWPDG
+761 IDGWADG
-768 GTADVYY
+768 STVDGKTVT
-775 GNDKLAKIVYER
+775 YER

>member
-41 NGVWDVYISDIK
+41 NGVWDVYISNIR
-53 LKNSTGR
+53 LKGSTGR
-60 AQEVNPAS
+60 AQELNPAY

-135 TKFTFK
+135 AKFTFK

-217 KSIANNA
+217 NSIANNA

-246 TFSFSDFTNLKHA
+246 TFTFSDFTNLKYA
-259 TLPRTLVEIPQ
+259 TLPKTLVEIPQ
-270 MAFFNCPLTTINLPG
+270 KAFFNCPLTTINLPD
-285 TVEKIG
+285 TVEKID

-301 GSLYLPNSLKTIGVR
+301 GSLYLPKSLKTIGVG
-316 AFASLKLTGTLT
+316 AFDSLKLTGTLT

-334 TISNEAFNN
+334 TISNEAF
-343 NKFTKLV
+343 
-350 IGQNSS
+350 
-356 LTTIGDYAFSG
+356 
-367 TSLSGSLYLPNSLKT
+367 
-382 IGVRAFASLKLT
+382 
-394 GTLTIPDSVTT
+394 
-405 ISSEAFYN
+405 YN

-419 VIGQNS
+419 VISQNS

-440 SNAIALPKSLTTV
+440 SNAIALPKSVITIGNNTFC
-453 GYNAFRAN
+453 NN

-472 KSIGYEAFESNKIT
+472 KSIGNYAFGTNKIT

-496 KIDTQAF
+496 KIDAQAF
-503 NSNQIEAVI
+503 KSNQIEAVI

-523 SYAFAQNKISNA
+523 SYAFAQNKISNV
-535 IMMPKG
+535 IMIPKN
-541 LTKIS
+541 LKVIQEFTFWSNIIS
-546 SYVFSNN
+546 GV
-553 TISSLSFEE
+553 TFEE
-562 GSVATVIERNA
+562 GSQLKSIGKRAFQANRDSNGATITGSLN
-573 FSAQSNSI
+573 
-581 KGKLEIPA
+581 IPP
-589 SVTSIDFWAFTRAL
+589 S
-603 NVESLTFGENSKLT
+603 VESIGFMAFKEALKNIDELNFGENSQLKT
-617 TLGEAVFTNN
+617 IYSAAFASSH
-627 IIKKVVIP
+627 IKKVTIP
-635 SSLVSINWGGQR
+635 KSVTTMERNMSQGAAFES
-647 GSFTQAGIEELIFE
+647 AGIEELIFE
-661 ENSHLEKIDALA
+661 EGSQLETIDNAVFSQNS
-673 FQLNK
+673 
-678 ISKVVIPKSVKTIGV
+678 ISKVVIPKSVKTINSR
-693 QAFHSNQIA
+693 AFYRNRIS
-702 SLTFEAGS
+702 SLTFEEGS
-710 VLTTVGEQAFSIN
+710 QLTTIGDEAFNNNS
-723 ALTTEGL
+723 LTNDGL

-738 SLATNAFLRNPG
+738 TLATNAFILNPS
-750 LTQITLTSPTD
+750 LTKITLTSPTD

-768 GTADVYY
+768 STVDGKTVT
-775 GNDKLAKIVYER
+775 YER

>member
-191 SGVITKYDYSCGN
+191 RGVITKYDYSCGN

-270 MAFFNCPLTTINLPG
+270 KAFFNCPLTTINLPD

-301 GSLYLPNSLKTIGVR
+301 GSLYLPNSLKTIGIG
-316 AFASLKLTGTLT
+316 AFDSLKLTGTLT

-350 IGQNSS
+350 IS
-356 LTTIGDYAFSG
+356 
-367 TSLSGSLYLPNSLKT
+367 
-382 IGVRAFASLKLT
+382 
-394 GTLTIPDSVTT
+394 
-405 ISSEAFYN
+405 
-413 NKFTKL
+413 
-419 VIGQNS
+419 QNS

-461 SISKLALNYGL
+461 SIPELALNYGL
-472 KSIGYEAFESNKIT
+472 KSIGYEAFEANKIT

-503 NSNQIEAVI
+503 RKNQIEAVI

-523 SYAFAQNKISNA
+523 SYAFAGNKISNA

-573 FSAQSNSI
+573 FSDQAKSI
-581 KGKLEIPA
+581 KGTLEIPA
-589 SVTSIDFWAFTRAL
+589 SVTSINFWAFTGAL
-603 NVESLTFGENSKLT
+603 NVESLTFGENSKLI

-635 SSLVSINWGGQR
+635 SSLVTVGSGGQ
-647 GSFTQAGIEELIFE
+647 GGAFTNAGIEELIFE
-661 ENSHLEKIDALA
+661 ENSHLETIATRA
-673 FQLNK
+673 FQINK
-678 ISKVVIPKSVKTIGV
+678 ISSVVIPKSVKTIGN
-693 QAFHSNQIA
+693 QAFGNNRIKNLS
-702 SLTFEAGS
+702 FEAGS
-710 VLTTVGEQAFSIN
+710 VLTTIGEQAFSLN

-738 SLATNAFLRNPG
+738 SLGINTFSGNAR

-768 GTADVYY
+768 GTVDVYY
-775 GNDKLAKIVYER
+775 GKLAKIVYER

>member
-13 TLVCVLVFIAVGY
+13 TLACVLVFIAVGY

-32 IKVGVEGTL
+32 IKVGLEGTL

-217 KSIANNA
+217 KSISNNA
-224 FVASDNTK
+224 FIASDNTK

-270 MAFFNCPLTTINLPG
+270 KAFFNCPLTTINLPD

-301 GSLYLPNSLKTIGVR
+301 GSLYLPNSLKTIGVG
-316 AFASLKLTGTLT
+316 AFDSLKLTGTLT

-334 TISNEAFNN
+334 TISNEAFN
-343 NKFTKLV
+343 
-350 IGQNSS
+350 
-356 LTTIGDYAFSG
+356 
-367 TSLSGSLYLPNSLKT
+367 
-382 IGVRAFASLKLT
+382 
-394 GTLTIPDSVTT
+394 
-405 ISSEAFYN
+405 N

-461 SISKLALNYGL
+461 SIPKLALNYGL

-503 NSNQIEAVI
+503 RKNQIEAVI

-523 SYAFAQNKISNA
+523 SYAFAGNKISNA

-573 FSAQSNSI
+573 FSDQAKSI
-581 KGKLEIPA
+581 KGTLEIPA
-589 SVTSIDFWAFTRAL
+589 SVTSINFWAFTGAL
-603 NVESLTFGENSKLT
+603 NVESLTFGENSKLI

-635 SSLVSINWGGQR
+635 SSLVTIGSGGQ
-647 GSFTQAGIEELIFE
+647 GGAFTNAGIEELIFE
-661 ENSHLEKIDALA
+661 ENSHLETIATRA
-673 FQLNK
+673 FQVNK
-678 ISKVVIPKSVKTIGV
+678 ISSVVIPKSVKTIGN
-693 QAFHSNQIA
+693 QAFGNNTIKNLS
-702 SLTFEAGS
+702 FEAGS
-710 VLTTVGEQAFSIN
+710 VLTTVGEQAFSMN

-730 GKLPSTLT
+730 GKFPSTLT
-738 SLATNAFLRNPG
+738 SLGTNAFSGNSG

-768 GTADVYY
+768 GTVDVYY
-775 GNDKLAKIVYER
+775 GKLAKIVYER

>member
-141 IVFDERA
+141 IMFDERA

-270 MAFFNCPLTTINLPG
+270 KAFFNCPLTTINLPG

-291 NYAFKGTSLS
+291 NYAFEGTSLS
-301 GSLYLPNSLKTIGVR
+301 GSLYLPNSLKAIGM
-316 AFASLKLTGTLT
+316 G
-328 IPDSVT
+328 
-334 TISNEAFNN
+334 
-343 NKFTKLV
+343 
-350 IGQNSS
+350 
-356 LTTIGDYAFSG
+356 
-367 TSLSGSLYLPNSLKT
+367 
-382 IGVRAFASLKLT
+382 AFASLKLT

-419 VIGQNS
+419 VIGPNS

-523 SYAFAQNKISNA
+523 SYAFAQNKISNV
-535 IMMPKG
+535 IMIPKN
-541 LTKIS
+541 LKIIQE
-546 SYVFSNN
+546 FTFWSNI
-553 TISSLSFEE
+553 ISGVTFEE
-562 GSVATVIERNA
+562 GSQLKSIGKRAFQFNYDSNGATITGSLN
-573 FSAQSNSI
+573 
-581 KGKLEIPA
+581 IPP
-589 SVTSIDFWAFTRAL
+589 S
-603 NVESLTFGENSKLT
+603 VESVGFMAFKEALKNIDELNFGENSQLKT
-617 TLGEAVFTNN
+617 IYSAAFAVSH
-627 IIKKVVIP
+627 IKKVTIP
-635 SSLVSINWGGQR
+635 KSVTTMERNMSQGAAFQS
-647 GSFTQAGIEELIFE
+647 AGIKELIFE
-661 ENSHLEKIDALA
+661 EGSQLETIDNAVFSQNS
-673 FQLNK
+673 
-678 ISKVVIPKSVKTIGV
+678 ISKVVIPKSVKTINPL
-693 QAFHSNQIA
+693 AFYRNRIS
-702 SLTFEAGS
+702 SLTFEEGS
-710 VLTTVGEQAFSIN
+710 QLTTIGNEAFNNNS
-723 ALTTEGL
+723 LTNDGL

-738 SLATNAFLRNPG
+738 TLATNAFISNPS
-750 LTQITLTSPTD
+750 LTKITLTSPTD
-761 IEGWPDG
+761 IDGWADG
-768 GTADVYY
+768 STVDGKTVT
-775 GNDKLAKIVYER
+775 YER

>member
-1 MVDKKKKKMVIT
+1 MLNKKKKKIVIT
-13 TLVCVLVFIAVGY
+13 TLACVLVFIAVGY

-60 AQEVNPAS
+60 AAEVNPAS

-103 LRTVTTNATNTNE
+103 LRTVTTNATNANE

-232 PLQSINMENASYLT
+232 PLQSINMENANYLT
-246 TFSFSDFTNLKHA
+246 TFSFSDFTNLKYA
-259 TLPRTLVEIPQ
+259 TLPKTLVEIPQ
-270 MAFFNCPLTTINLPG
+270 KAFFNCPLTTINLPD

-301 GSLYLPNSLKTIGVR
+301 GSLYLPNSLKSIGVG
-316 AFASLKLTGTLT
+316 AF
-328 IPDSVT
+328 D
-334 TISNEAFNN
+334 
-343 NKFTKLV
+343 
-350 IGQNSS
+350 
-356 LTTIGDYAFSG
+356 
-367 TSLSGSLYLPNSLKT
+367 
-382 IGVRAFASLKLT
+382 SLKLT

-419 VIGQNS
+419 VISQNS

-440 SNAIALPKSLTTV
+440 SNAIALPKSVATIGNNT
-453 GYNAFRAN
+453 FRTN
-461 SISKLALNYGL
+461 SIPKLALNYGL
-472 KSIGYEAFESNKIT
+472 KSIGYEAFEENKIT
-486 GTINIPVTVE
+486 GTINIPVTIE
-496 KIDTQAF
+496 KIDTKAF
-503 NSNQIEAVI
+503 GSNQIEAVI

-523 SYAFAQNKISNA
+523 SWAFAQNKISNVIMIPKNLKA
-535 IMMPKG
+535 IQEF
-541 LTKIS
+541 TFWSNRIS
-546 SYVFSNN
+546 GV
-553 TISSLSFEE
+553 TFEE
-562 GSVATVIERNA
+562 GSQLKSIGARA
-573 FSAQSNSI
+573 FQANYDSNGSTI
-581 KGKLEIPA
+581 TGSLNIPP
-589 SVTSIDFWAFTRAL
+589 S
-603 NVESLTFGENSKLT
+603 VESIGSMAFKEALKNIDELNFGENSQLKT
-617 TLGEAVFTNN
+617 ISNAAFASAN
-627 IIKKVVIP
+627 IKKVTIP
-635 SSLVSINWGGQR
+635 KSVTTIEKNMSQGAAFQG
-647 GSFTQAGIEELIFE
+647 AGIEELIFE
-661 ENSHLEKIDALA
+661 EGSQLETIDSGIFFSNS
-673 FQLNK
+673 
-678 ISKVVIPKSVKTIGV
+678 ISKVVIPKSVKTINSL
-693 QAFHSNQIA
+693 AFYGNRIS
-702 SLTFEAGS
+702 SLTFEEGS
-710 VLTTVGEQAFSIN
+710 QLTTIGDEAFNRNS
-723 ALTTEGL
+723 LTNDGL

-738 SLATNAFLRNPG
+738 TLSTSAFINNPN

-761 IEGWPDG
+761 LEGWTNGSTVDG
-768 GTADVYY
+768 KTVT
-775 GNDKLAKIVYER
+775 YER

>member
-13 TLVCVLVFIAVGY
+13 TLACVLVFIAVGY

-32 IKVGVEGTL
+32 IKVGLEGTL

-259 TLPRTLVEIPQ
+259 TLPKTLVEIPQ
-270 MAFFNCPLTTINLPG
+270 EAFLNCPLTTINLPD
-285 TVEKIG
+285 TVEK
-291 NYAFKGTSLS
+291 
-301 GSLYLPNSLKTIGVR
+301 
-316 AFASLKLTGTLT
+316 
-328 IPDSVT
+328 
-334 TISNEAFNN
+334 
-343 NKFTKLV
+343 
-350 IGQNSS
+350 
-356 LTTIGDYAFSG
+356 IGDYAFSG

-382 IGVRAFASLKLT
+382 IGISAFNSLKLT

-405 ISSEAFYN
+405 ISNEAFYN

-440 SNAIALPKSLTTV
+440 SNAIALPKSVATIGNNT
-453 GYNAFRAN
+453 FRTN
-461 SISKLALNYGL
+461 SIPKLALNYGL
-472 KSIGYEAFESNKIT
+472 KSIGYEAFEENKIT
-486 GTINIPVTVE
+486 GTINIPVTIE
-496 KIDTQAF
+496 KIDTKAF
-503 NSNQIEAVI
+503 GSNQIEAVI

-523 SYAFAQNKISNA
+523 SWAFAQNKISNVIMIPKNLKA
-535 IMMPKG
+535 IQEF
-541 LTKIS
+541 TF
-546 SYVFSNN
+546 FSNE
-553 TISSLSFEE
+553 ISGVTFEE
-562 GSVATVIERNA
+562 GSQLKSIGKRA
-573 FSAQSNSI
+573 FQANRDSNGLTITGS
-581 KGKLEIPA
+581 LNIPP
-589 SVTSIDFWAFTRAL
+589 S
-603 NVESLTFGENSKLT
+603 VESVGFMAFKEALKNIDELNFGENSQLKT
-617 TLGEAVFTNN
+617 IYSAAFASSH
-627 IIKKVVIP
+627 IKKVTIP
-635 SSLVSINWGGQR
+635 KSVTTIEK
-647 GSFTQAGIEELIFE
+647 TQSQGAAFQEAGIEELIFE
-661 ENSHLEKIDALA
+661 EGSQLETIDNAVFSQNS
-673 FQLNK
+673 
-678 ISKVVIPKSVKTIGV
+678 ISKVVIPKSVKTINSS
-693 QAFHSNQIA
+693 AFYRNRIS
-702 SLTFEAGS
+702 SLTFEEGS
-710 VLTTVGEQAFSIN
+710 QLTTIGNEAFN
-723 ALTTEGL
+723 RNLLTNDGL

-738 SLATNAFLRNPG
+738 TLATNAFISNPS
-750 LTQITLTSPTD
+750 LTKITLTSPTD
-761 IEGWPDG
+761 IDGWADG
-768 GTADVYY
+768 STVDGKTVT
-775 GNDKLAKIVYER
+775 YER

>member
-270 MAFFNCPLTTINLPG
+270 KAFFNCPLTTINLPG

-301 GSLYLPNSLKTIGVR
+301 GSLYLPNSLKTIGIGV
-316 AFASLKLTGTLT
+316 FDSLKLTGTLT

-334 TISNEAFNN
+334 TISNEAF
-343 NKFTKLV
+343 
-350 IGQNSS
+350 
-356 LTTIGDYAFSG
+356 
-367 TSLSGSLYLPNSLKT
+367 
-382 IGVRAFASLKLT
+382 
-394 GTLTIPDSVTT
+394 
-405 ISSEAFYN
+405 YN

-419 VIGQNS
+419 VISQNS

-440 SNAIALPKSLTTV
+440 SNAIALPKSVTTI
-453 GYNAFRAN
+453 GNNTFCNN
-461 SISKLALNYGL
+461 SIPVLALNYGL
-472 KSIGYEAFESNKIT
+472 KSIGSHAFDTNKIT

-496 KIDTQAF
+496 KIDAQAF
-503 NSNQIEAVI
+503 KSNQIEAVI
-512 FNKNSALTTLG
+512 FNKDSALTTLG
-523 SYAFAQNKISNA
+523 SYAFAQNKISNV
-535 IMMPKG
+535 IMIPKN
-541 LTKIS
+541 LKALQEFTFWSNKIS
-546 SYVFSNN
+546 GV
-553 TISSLSFEE
+553 TFEE
-562 GSVATVIERNA
+562 GSQLKSIGKRA
-573 FSAQSNSI
+573 FQANRDSNGSTMT
-581 KGKLEIPA
+581 GSLNIPP
-589 SVTSIDFWAFTRAL
+589 S
-603 NVESLTFGENSKLT
+603 VESVGFMAFKEALKNIDELNFGENSQLKT
-617 TLGEAVFTNN
+617 IYSAAFASSH
-627 IIKKVVIP
+627 IKKVTIP
-635 SSLVSINWGGQR
+635 KSVTTIEK
-647 GSFTQAGIEELIFE
+647 TQSQGAAFESAGIEELIFE
-661 ENSHLEKIDALA
+661 EGSQLETIDNAVFSQNS
-673 FQLNK
+673 
-678 ISKVVIPKSVKTIGV
+678 ISKVVIPKSVKTINSS
-693 QAFHSNQIA
+693 AFYRNRIS
-702 SLTFEAGS
+702 SLTFEEGS
-710 VLTTVGEQAFSIN
+710 QLTTIGNEAFNNNS
-723 ALTTEGL
+723 LTNDGL

-738 SLATNAFLRNPG
+738 TLATNAFILNPS
-750 LTQITLTSPTD
+750 LTKITLTSPTD

-768 GTADVYY
+768 STVDGKTVT
-775 GNDKLAKIVYER
+775 YER

>member
-13 TLVCVLVFIAVGY
+13 TLVCVLVFMAVGY

-246 TFSFSDFTNLKHA
+246 TFSFSNFTNLKHA

-270 MAFFNCPLTTINLPG
+270 KAFFNCPLTTINLPG

-301 GSLYLPNSLKTIGVR
+301 GSLYLPNSLKTIGIS
-316 AFASLKLTGTLT
+316 AFEGLKLTGTLT

-334 TISNEAFNN
+334 TISNEAFYND
-343 NKFTKLV
+343 KFTKLV
-350 IGQNSS
+350 IG
-356 LTTIGDYAFSG
+356 
-367 TSLSGSLYLPNSLKT
+367 P
-382 IGVRAFASLKLT
+382 
-394 GTLTIPDSVTT
+394 
-405 ISSEAFYN
+405 
-413 NKFTKL
+413 
-419 VIGQNS
+419 NS

-461 SISKLALNYGL
+461 SIPKLALNYGL

-503 NSNQIEAVI
+503 RKNQIEAVI

-523 SYAFAQNKISNA
+523 SYAFAGNKISNA

-541 LTKIS
+541 LAKIS

-573 FSAQSNSI
+573 FSDQAKSI
-581 KGKLEIPA
+581 KGTLEIPA
-589 SVTSIDFWAFTRAL
+589 SVTSINFWAFTGAL
-603 NVESLTFGENSKLT
+603 NVESLTFGENSKLI

-635 SSLVSINWGGQR
+635 SSLVTIGSGGQ
-647 GSFTQAGIEELIFE
+647 GGAFTNAGIEELIFE
-661 ENSHLEKIDALA
+661 ENSHLETIATRA
-673 FQLNK
+673 FQINK
-678 ISKVVIPKSVKTIGV
+678 ISSVVIPKSVKTISFN
-693 QAFHSNQIA
+693 AFGNNAIKNLS
-702 SLTFEAGS
+702 FEAGS
-710 VLTTVGEQAFSIN
+710 VLTTIGEQAFSMN

-738 SLATNAFLRNPG
+738 SLGINTFSGNAR

-768 GTADVYY
+768 GTVDVYY
-775 GNDKLAKIVYER
+775 GKLAKIVYER

>member
-13 TLVCVLVFIAVGY
+13 TLVCVLVFMAVGY

-41 NGVWDVYISDIK
+41 NGVWDVYISNIR
-53 LKNSTGR
+53 LKGSTGR

-270 MAFFNCPLTTINLPG
+270 KAFFNCPLTTINLPG
-285 TVEKIG
+285 TVEKID

-301 GSLYLPNSLKTIGVR
+301 GSLYLPNSLKTIGIS
-316 AFASLKLTGTLT
+316 AFEGLKLTGTLT

-334 TISNEAFNN
+334 TISNEAFYND
-343 NKFTKLV
+343 KFTKLV
-350 IGQNSS
+350 IG
-356 LTTIGDYAFSG
+356 
-367 TSLSGSLYLPNSLKT
+367 P
-382 IGVRAFASLKLT
+382 
-394 GTLTIPDSVTT
+394 
-405 ISSEAFYN
+405 
-413 NKFTKL
+413 
-419 VIGQNS
+419 NS

-461 SISKLALNYGL
+461 SIPKLALNYGL

-503 NSNQIEAVI
+503 RSNQIEAVI

-523 SYAFAQNKISNA
+523 SYAFYNNKISNA

-573 FSAQSNSI
+573 FSTQSNSI

-617 TLGEAVFTNN
+617 TLGEAVFTGNT
-627 IIKKVVIP
+627 IKKVIIP
-635 SSLVSINWGGQR
+635 SSLVSINWGGQG

-661 ENSHLEKIDALA
+661 ENSHLEKIDRLA

>member
-60 AQEVNPAS
+60 AQELNPAY

-135 TKFTFK
+135 AKFTFK

-217 KSIANNA
+217 KSIANDA

-246 TFSFSDFTNLKHA
+246 TFSFSDFTNLKYA
-259 TLPRTLVEIPQ
+259 TLPKTLVEIPQ
-270 MAFFNCPLTTINLPG
+270 KAFFNCPLTTINLPD
-285 TVEKIG
+285 TVEKIDK
-291 NYAFKGTSLS
+291 YAFEGTSLS
-301 GSLYLPNSLKTIGVR
+301 GSLYLPNSLKTIGIS
-316 AFASLKLTGTLT
+316 AFYGLKLTGTLT

-334 TISNEAFNN
+334 TISN
-343 NKFTKLV
+343 
-350 IGQNSS
+350 
-356 LTTIGDYAFSG
+356 
-367 TSLSGSLYLPNSLKT
+367 
-382 IGVRAFASLKLT
+382 
-394 GTLTIPDSVTT
+394 
-405 ISSEAFYN
+405 EAFYN

-440 SNAIALPKSLTTV
+440 SNAIALPKSVITIGNNTFC
-453 GYNAFRAN
+453 NN

-472 KSIGYEAFESNKIT
+472 KSIGNYAFGTNKIT

-496 KIDTQAF
+496 KIDAQAF
-503 NSNQIEAVI
+503 QSNQIEAVI
-512 FNKNSALTTLG
+512 FNKNSTLTTLG
-523 SYAFAQNKISNA
+523 SYAFAENKISNV
-535 IMMPKG
+535 IMIPKN
-541 LTKIS
+541 LKALQEFTFFSNKIS
-546 SYVFSNN
+546 GV
-553 TISSLSFEE
+553 TFEE
-562 GSVATVIERNA
+562 GSQLKSIGKRAFQLNYDSNGATITGSLN
-573 FSAQSNSI
+573 
-581 KGKLEIPA
+581 IPP
-589 SVTSIDFWAFTRAL
+589 S
-603 NVESLTFGENSKLT
+603 VESIGSMAFKEALKNIDELNFGENSQLKT
-617 TLGEAVFTNN
+617 IYSAAFASSH
-627 IIKKVVIP
+627 IKKVTIP
-635 SSLVSINWGGQR
+635 KSVTTMERNMSQGAAFES
-647 GSFTQAGIEELIFE
+647 AGIEELIFE
-661 ENSHLEKIDALA
+661 EGSQLETIDNAVFSQNS
-673 FQLNK
+673 
-678 ISKVVIPKSVKTIGV
+678 ISKVVIPKSVKTINSR
-693 QAFHSNQIA
+693 AFYRNRIS
-702 SLTFEAGS
+702 SLTFEEGS
-710 VLTTVGEQAFSIN
+710 QLTTIGDEAFNNNS
-723 ALTTEGL
+723 LTNDGL

-738 SLATNAFLRNPG
+738 TLATNAFILNPS
-750 LTQITLTSPTD
+750 LTKITLTSPTD

-768 GTADVYY
+768 STVDGKTVT
-775 GNDKLAKIVYER
+775 YER

>member
-13 TLVCVLVFIAVGY
+13 TLVCVLVFMAVGY

-270 MAFFNCPLTTINLPG
+270 KAFFNCPLTTINLPG

-291 NYAFKGTSLS
+291 NYAFEGTSLS
-301 GSLYLPNSLKTIGVR
+301 GSLYLPNSLKAIGM
-316 AFASLKLTGTLT
+316 G
-328 IPDSVT
+328 
-334 TISNEAFNN
+334 
-343 NKFTKLV
+343 
-350 IGQNSS
+350 
-356 LTTIGDYAFSG
+356 
-367 TSLSGSLYLPNSLKT
+367 
-382 IGVRAFASLKLT
+382 AFASLKLT

-523 SYAFAQNKISNA
+523 SYAFAQNKISNV
-535 IMMPKG
+535 IMIPKN
-541 LTKIS
+541 LKVIQEFTFWSNIIS
-546 SYVFSNN
+546 GV
-553 TISSLSFEE
+553 TFEE
-562 GSVATVIERNA
+562 GSQLKSIGKRAFQFNYDSNGATITGSLN
-573 FSAQSNSI
+573 
-581 KGKLEIPA
+581 IPP
-589 SVTSIDFWAFTRAL
+589 S
-603 NVESLTFGENSKLT
+603 VESVGFMAFKEALKNIDELNFGENSQLKT
-617 TLGEAVFTNN
+617 IYSAAFAVSH
-627 IIKKVVIP
+627 IKKVTIP
-635 SSLVSINWGGQR
+635 KSVTTMERNMSQGAAFQS
-647 GSFTQAGIEELIFE
+647 AGIKELIFE
-661 ENSHLEKIDALA
+661 EGSQLETIDNAVFSQNS
-673 FQLNK
+673 
-678 ISKVVIPKSVKTIGV
+678 ISKVVIPKSVKTINPL
-693 QAFHSNQIA
+693 AFYRNRIS
-702 SLTFEAGS
+702 SLTFEEGS
-710 VLTTVGEQAFSIN
+710 QLTTIGNEAFNNNS
-723 ALTTEGL
+723 LTNDGL

-738 SLATNAFLRNPG
+738 TLATNAFISNPS
-750 LTQITLTSPTD
+750 LTKITLTSPTD
-761 IEGWPDG
+761 IDGWADG
-768 GTADVYY
+768 STVDGKTVT
-775 GNDKLAKIVYER
+775 YER

>member
-246 TFSFSDFTNLKHA
+246 TFSFSNFTNLKHA

-270 MAFFNCPLTTINLPG
+270 KAFFNCPLTTINLPG
-285 TVEKIG
+285 TVEKID

-301 GSLYLPNSLKTIGVR
+301 GSLYLPNSLKTIGIS
-316 AFASLKLTGTLT
+316 AFDSLKLTGTLT

-334 TISNEAFNN
+334 TISNEAF
-343 NKFTKLV
+343 
-350 IGQNSS
+350 
-356 LTTIGDYAFSG
+356 
-367 TSLSGSLYLPNSLKT
+367 
-382 IGVRAFASLKLT
+382 
-394 GTLTIPDSVTT
+394 
-405 ISSEAFYN
+405 YN

-419 VIGQNS
+419 VIGPNS
-425 SLTTIGNNAFRNNQI
+425 GLTTIGNNAFRNNQI

-453 GYNAFRAN
+453 GNSAFRDN

-472 KSIGYEAFESNKIT
+472 KSIGTCTFEANKIT

-496 KIDTQAF
+496 KIDAQAF
-503 NSNQIEAVI
+503 KSNQIEAVI
-512 FNKNSALTTLG
+512 FSKNSALTTLG
-523 SYAFAQNKISNA
+523 SYAFSQNKISNA

-562 GSVATVIERNA
+562 GSVVTIIERNA
-573 FSAQSNSI
+573 FSGQAKSI
-581 KGKLEIPA
+581 KGTLEIPA
-589 SVTSIDFWAFTRAL
+589 SVTSIDFWAFTGAL
-603 NVESLTFGENSKLT
+603 DVNLLTFGENSKLI

-635 SSLVSINWGGQR
+635 SSLVTVGSGGQ
-647 GSFTQAGIEELIFE
+647 GGAFTNAGIEELIFE
-661 ENSHLEKIDALA
+661 ENSHLETIATRA
-673 FQLNK
+673 FQINK
-678 ISKVVIPKSVKTIGV
+678 ISSVVIPKSVKTISFN
-693 QAFHSNQIA
+693 AFGHNTIKNLS
-702 SLTFEAGS
+702 FEAGS
-710 VLTTVGEQAFSIN
+710 VLTTIGDQAFSLN

-730 GKLPSTLT
+730 GKLPNTLT
-738 SLATNAFLRNPG
+738 SLGTNAFSDNAR

-761 IEGWPDG
+761 LEGWPDG
-768 GTADVYY
+768 GTVDVHY
-775 GNDKLAKIVYER
+775 GKLAKIVYER

>member
-13 TLVCVLVFIAVGY
+13 TLVCVLVFMAVGY

-217 KSIANNA
+217 KSIANDA

-246 TFSFSDFTNLKHA
+246 TFSFSDFTNLKHT
-259 TLPRTLVEIPQ
+259 TLPKTLVEIPQ
-270 MAFFNCPLTTINLPG
+270 AAFFNCPLTTINLPD
-285 TVEKIG
+285 TVEKID
-291 NYAFKGTSLS
+291 NYAFGGTSLS
-301 GSLYLPNSLKTIGVR
+301 GSLYLPNSLKTIGIS
-316 AFASLKLTGTLT
+316 AFEG
-328 IPDSVT
+328 
-334 TISNEAFNN
+334 
-343 NKFTKLV
+343 
-350 IGQNSS
+350 
-356 LTTIGDYAFSG
+356 
-367 TSLSGSLYLPNSLKT
+367 
-382 IGVRAFASLKLT
+382 LKLT

-472 KSIGYEAFESNKIT
+472 KSIGYEAFEGNKIT

-496 KIDTQAF
+496 KIDAQAF
-503 NSNQIEAVI
+503 RLNQIEAVI

-523 SYAFAQNKISNA
+523 YYAFAQNKISNVIMIPKNLKA
-535 IMMPKG
+535 IQEF
-541 LTKIS
+541 TFWSNIIS
-546 SYVFSNN
+546 GV
-553 TISSLSFEE
+553 TFEE
-562 GSVATVIERNA
+562 GSQLKSIGKRAFQANYDSNGATITGSLN
-573 FSAQSNSI
+573 
-581 KGKLEIPA
+581 IPP
-589 SVTSIDFWAFTRAL
+589 S
-603 NVESLTFGENSKLT
+603 VESVGFMAFKEALKNIYELNFGENSQLKT
-617 TLGEAVFTNN
+617 IYSAAFASSH
-627 IIKKVVIP
+627 IKKVTIP
-635 SSLVSINWGGQR
+635 KSVTTIEKNQSQGAAFES
-647 GSFTQAGIEELIFE
+647 AGIEELIFE
-661 ENSHLEKIDALA
+661 EGSQLETIDNAVFSQNS
-673 FQLNK
+673 
-678 ISKVVIPKSVKTIGV
+678 ISKVVIPKSVKTINPL
-693 QAFHSNQIA
+693 AFYRNRIS
-702 SLTFEAGS
+702 SLTFEEGS
-710 VLTTVGEQAFSIN
+710 QLTTIGNEAFNNNS
-723 ALTTEGL
+723 LTNDGL

-738 SLATNAFLRNPG
+738 TLATNAFISNPS
-750 LTQITLTSPTD
+750 LTKITLTSPTD
-761 IEGWPDG
+761 IDGWADG
-768 GTADVYY
+768 STVDGKTVT
-775 GNDKLAKIVYER
+775 YER

>member
-13 TLVCVLVFIAVGY
+13 TLACVLVFIAVGY

-224 FVASDNTK
+224 FVASDNTQ

-246 TFSFSDFTNLKHA
+246 TFSFSGFTNLKHA
-259 TLPRTLVEIPQ
+259 TLPKTLVEIPQ
-270 MAFFNCPLTTINLPG
+270 AAFLNCPLTTINLPD

-301 GSLYLPNSLKTIGVR
+301 GSLYLPNSLKTIGIS
-316 AFASLKLTGTLT
+316 AFVNLKLTGTLT

-334 TISNEAFNN
+334 TISN
-343 NKFTKLV
+343 
-350 IGQNSS
+350 
-356 LTTIGDYAFSG
+356 
-367 TSLSGSLYLPNSLKT
+367 
-382 IGVRAFASLKLT
+382 
-394 GTLTIPDSVTT
+394 
-405 ISSEAFYN
+405 EAFYN

-440 SNAIALPKSLTTV
+440 SNAIALPKSVTTI
-453 GYNAFRAN
+453 GNNTFCGN
-461 SISKLALNYGL
+461 SIPELALNYGL
-472 KSIGYEAFESNKIT
+472 KSIGSYAFGTNKIT

-503 NSNQIEAVI
+503 DNNQIEAVI

-523 SYAFAQNKISNA
+523 SWAFAQNKISNVIMIPKNLKA
-535 IMMPKG
+535 IQEF
-541 LTKIS
+541 TFFSNKIS
-546 SYVFSNN
+546 GV
-553 TISSLSFEE
+553 TFEE
-562 GSVATVIERNA
+562 GSQLKSIGKRAFQLNYDSNHATMTGSLN
-573 FSAQSNSI
+573 
-581 KGKLEIPA
+581 IPP
-589 SVTSIDFWAFTRAL
+589 S
-603 NVESLTFGENSKLT
+603 VESVGFMAFKEALKNIDELNFGENSQLKT
-617 TLGEAVFTNN
+617 IYSAAFAASH
-627 IIKKVVIP
+627 IKKVTIP
-635 SSLVSINWGGQR
+635 KSVTTIEKNQSQGAAFQS
-647 GSFTQAGIEELIFE
+647 AGIEELIFE
-661 ENSHLEKIDALA
+661 EGSQLETIDNAVFSQNSIR
-673 FQLNK
+673 
-678 ISKVVIPKSVKTIGV
+678 KVVIPKSVKTINSL
-693 QAFHSNQIA
+693 AFYRNRIS
-702 SLTFEAGS
+702 SLTFEEGS
-710 VLTTVGEQAFSIN
+710 QLTTIGNEAFNSN
-723 ALTTEGL
+723 LLTNDGL

-738 SLATNAFLRNPG
+738 TLATNAFIANPS
-750 LTQITLTSPTD
+750 LTKITLTSPTD
-761 IEGWPDG
+761 IDGWADG
-768 GTADVYY
+768 STVDGKTVT
-775 GNDKLAKIVYER
+775 YER